1 MNLYIFFKIFS
12 AFSFLSA
19 IFLLRFVRAISKAQ
33 TDAKEPTIFVICAIS
48 AMLFTYSLFLM
59 SEFHT
64 KALILFCAFKVC
76 SIWTY
81 YLTFSFNHAFTNT
94 TKKIGFLKELYFILC
109 FIDSVL
115 LLANARV
122 QIIFD
127 LIPARTKA
135 GFFYWG
141 IEFTSKFG
149 FHKLL
154 CAILSFSSV
163 ALLISSIVKAPS
175 YNKVKYIAILTSESL
190 VLIANYIFNSLNLPL
205 NFSLLMLVASSI
217 FIASYVNKDFSSP
230 VLIGP
235 LSAITESIKDIIFC
249 YDSSENLIY
258 ANSAAKN
265 VLKKSNDNLENFA
278 KEFRQNFLKTRPSE
292 LSLKLDN
299 GEERYYVTEYKD
311 FFISNSNIGSYLR
324 LQDKTKETLESRRKN
339 YIANHDLL
347 TGLLNRSGFFKKM
360 QEDLNQNTYK
370 NPILICTNIK
380 DFKLINT
387 IYSEK
392 VGDSVLQN
400 QTEVIKRLCYKKSII
415 GRIADDKFAIFME
428 KQNFDKDIF
437 EEAFN
442 EVSCIIE
449 KTLYNIQIVAGIYEI
464 YDKKE
469 TVQSIYD
476 KAKISVDTIKDS
488 DNQIFSFYNSSMME
502 KMLMEKDIVND
513 FEKSLNEKQF
523 SIQLQPIM
531 DKDGNVLG
539 AESVVRWNHPKYENL
554 TPSSFLDVLER
565 TSLIYKLDVYVWEL
579 AAKKLHEWKKRGF
592 SDLFI
597 SVNASSKDKFFID
610 ITKTFSGLI
619 KKYDISPQNFKAEIK
634 ETAMVENPEKTIEIF
649 SDLKKLGIKVYIDN
663 FGTGFS
669 SLNVLKDFIADGIK
683 MDTSFLTESKVSGKN
698 KIILQTMI
706 SMSNTL
712 GMEFIAKGVES
723 ENQML
728 ALSKMDCKLFQGFYF
743 STPLPV
749 KTYEAKYLQNSS
761 QAKK

>member
-1 MNLYIFFKIFS
+1 MNLHLFFKIFS
-12 AFSFLSA
+12 AFSVVSA
-19 IFLLRFVRAISKAQ
+19 IYLLHFVRTISKAR
-33 TDAKEPTIFVICAIS
+33 TDAKEPTILVICTIS
-48 AMLFTYSLFLM
+48 AMLLIYSLFLM
-59 SEFHT
+59 SEFYN
-64 KALILFCAFKVC
+64 KALILFCVYKVC
-76 SIWTY
+76 AIWTY

-94 TKKIGFLKELYFILC
+94 TKKLGFIKEFYFILC

-122 QIIFD
+122 NVIFD
-127 LIPARTKA
+127 LVPAHTNA

-141 IEFTSKFG
+141 IKYTYRFG
-149 FHKLL
+149 FHKLV
-154 CAILSFSSV
+154 CAILSFSSL

-175 YNKVKYIAILTSESL
+175 YNKVKYVTILTSESL
-190 VLIANYIFNSLNLPL
+190 VLIANYIFNSLDLPL
-205 NFSLLMLVASSI
+205 NISLLMLVASSI
-217 FIASYVNKDFSSP
+217 FIANYVNKDFSAP

-235 LSAITESIKDIIFC
+235 LSAITESINDVIFC

-265 VLKKSNDNLENFA
+265 VFKKSNDNLENFA
-278 KEFRQNFLKTRPSE
+278 KEFRQNFLKNRPSE

-299 GEERYYVTEYKD
+299 GEERYYITEYKD

-339 YIANHDLL
+339 YIATHDLL
-347 TGLLNRSGFFKKM
+347 TGLFNRSGFFKKM
-360 QEDLNQNTYK
+360 QEALYQNTFK

-387 IYSEK
+387 IYSEQ

-400 QTEVIKRLCYKKSII
+400 QTEVMKRLPGHKKSII
-415 GRIADDKFAIFME
+415 GRIADDKFAILME
-428 KQNFDKDIF
+428 KQDFDKDIF
-437 EEAFN
+437 EEVFN

-464 YDKKE
+464 YDKKD
-469 TVQSIYD
+469 TIQSIYD
-476 KAKISVDTIKDS
+476 KAKISLDAIKDS
-488 DNQIFSFYNSSMME
+488 DNQVFSFYNPSMME
-502 KMLMEKDIVND
+502 KMLKEKDIVND

-523 SIQLQPIM
+523 SIQLQPVI
-531 DKDGNVLG
+531 DKEGNVLG
-539 AESVVRWNHPKYENL
+539 AESVVRWNNPKYEDL

-579 AAKKLHEWKKRGF
+579 VAKKLHEWKKRGF
-592 SDLFI
+592 ADRFI
-597 SVNASSKDKFFID
+597 SVNVSSKDKFFID
-610 ITKTFSGLI
+610 IIKTFSELI
-619 KKYDISPQNFKAEIK
+619 KKYDISPQNFKVEIR
-634 ETAMVENPEKTIEIF
+634 ETAMLENPEKTIAIF
-649 SDLKKLGIKVYIDN
+649 SQLKKLGIKVYIDN

-683 MDTSFLTESKVSGKN
+683 MDTSFLSESKVSGKN

-706 SMSNTL
+706 SMSSDL

-743 STPLPV
+743 SKPLPV
-749 KTYEAKYLQNSS
+749 KTYEAKYL
-761 QAKK
+761 

>member
-1 MNLYIFFKIFS
+1 MNLHLFFKIFS
-12 AFSFLSA
+12 AFSVVSA
-19 IFLLRFVRAISKAQ
+19 IYLLHFVRTISKAR
-33 TDAKEPTIFVICAIS
+33 TDAKEPTILVICTIS
-48 AMLFTYSLFLM
+48 AMLLIYSFFLM
-59 SEFHT
+59 SEFYN
-64 KALILFCAFKVC
+64 KALILFCVYKVC
-76 SIWTY
+76 AIWTY
-81 YLTFSFNHAFTNT
+81 YLAFSFNHAFTNT
-94 TKKIGFLKELYFILC
+94 TKKLGFIKEFYFILC

-122 QIIFD
+122 HVIFD
-127 LIPARTKA
+127 LKQAFTNA

-141 IEFTSKFG
+141 IEYTSKFG
-149 FHKLL
+149 FHKLV
-154 CAILSFSSV
+154 CAILSFSSL

-175 YNKVKYIAILTSESL
+175 YNKVKYVTILTSESL
-190 VLIANYIFNSLNLPL
+190 VLIANYVFNSLNLPL
-205 NFSLLMLVASSI
+205 NISLLMLVASSI
-217 FIASYVNKDFSSP
+217 FIANYVNKDFSAP

-235 LSAITESIKDIIFC
+235 LSAITESINDIIFC

-265 VLKKSNDNLENFA
+265 VFKKSNDNLENFA
-278 KEFRQNFLKTRPSE
+278 KEFRQNFLKNRPSE

-299 GEERYYVTEYKD
+299 GEERYYITEYKD

-339 YIANHDLL
+339 YIATHDLL
-347 TGLLNRSGFFKKM
+347 TGLFNRSGFFKKM
-360 QEDLNQNTYK
+360 QEALYKNTFK

-387 IYSEK
+387 VYSEQ

-400 QTEVIKRLCYKKSII
+400 QTEVMKRLPGHKKSII
-415 GRIADDKFAIFME
+415 GRIADDKFAILME
-428 KQNFDKDIF
+428 KQDFDKDIF
-437 EEAFN
+437 EEVFN

-464 YDKKE
+464 YDKKD
-469 TVQSIYD
+469 TVQSIFD
-476 KAKISVDTIKDS
+476 KAKISLDAIKDS
-488 DNQIFSFYNSSMME
+488 DNQIFSFYNPSMME
-502 KMLMEKDIVND
+502 KMLKEKDIVND

-523 SIQLQPIM
+523 SIQLQPVM
-531 DKDGNVLG
+531 DNDGNVLG
-539 AESVVRWNHPKYENL
+539 AESVVRWNNPKYEDL

-579 AAKKLHEWKKRGF
+579 VAKKLHEWKKRGF
-592 SDLFI
+592 ADRFI
-597 SVNASSKDKFFID
+597 SVNVSSKDKFFID
-610 ITKTFSGLI
+610 IIKTFSELI
-619 KKYDISPQNFKAEIK
+619 KKYDISPQNFKVEIR
-634 ETAMVENPEKTIEIF
+634 ETAMLENPEKTIAIF
-649 SDLKKLGIKVYIDN
+649 SQLKKLGIKVYIDN

-683 MDTSFLTESKVSGKN
+683 MDTSFLSESKVSGKN

-706 SMSNTL
+706 SMSSDL

-743 STPLPV
+743 SKPLPV
-749 KTYEAKYLQNSS
+749 KTYEAKYL
-761 QAKK
+761 

>member
-1 MNLYIFFKIFS
+1 MNLHLFFKIFS
-12 AFSFLSA
+12 AFSVVSA
-19 IFLLRFVRAISKAQ
+19 IYLLHFVRTISKAR
-33 TDAKEPTIFVICAIS
+33 TDAKEPTIFVICTIS
-48 AMLFTYSLFLM
+48 AMLLIYSLFLM
-59 SEFHT
+59 SEFYN
-64 KALILFCAFKVC
+64 KALILFCVYKVC
-76 SIWTY
+76 AIWTY

-94 TKKIGFLKELYFILC
+94 TKKLGFIKEFYFILC

-122 QIIFD
+122 NVIFD
-127 LIPARTKA
+127 LVPAHTNA

-141 IEFTSKFG
+141 IKYTYRFG
-149 FHKLL
+149 FHKLV
-154 CAILSFSSV
+154 CAILSFSSL

-175 YNKVKYIAILTSESL
+175 YNKVKYVTILTSESL
-190 VLIANYIFNSLNLPL
+190 VLIANYVFNSLDLPL
-205 NFSLLMLVASSI
+205 NISLLMLVAISI
-217 FIASYVNKDFSSP
+217 FIANYVNKDFSAP

-235 LSAITESIKDIIFC
+235 LSAITESINDVIFC

-265 VLKKSNDNLENFA
+265 VFKKSNDNLENFA
-278 KEFRQNFLKTRPSE
+278 KEFRQNFLKNRPSE

-299 GEERYYVTEYKD
+299 GEERYYITEYKD

-339 YIANHDLL
+339 YIATHDLL
-347 TGLLNRSGFFKKM
+347 TGLFNRSGFFKKM
-360 QEDLNQNTYK
+360 QEALYQNTFK

-387 IYSEK
+387 IYSEQ

-400 QTEVIKRLCYKKSII
+400 QTEVMKRLPGHKKSII
-415 GRIADDKFAIFME
+415 GRIADDKFAILME
-428 KQNFDKDIF
+428 KQDFDKDIF
-437 EEAFN
+437 EEVFN

-464 YDKKE
+464 YDKKD
-469 TVQSIYD
+469 TIQSIYD
-476 KAKISVDTIKDS
+476 KAKISLDAIKDS
-488 DNQIFSFYNSSMME
+488 DNQIFSFYNPSMME
-502 KMLMEKDIVND
+502 KMLKEKDIVND

-523 SIQLQPIM
+523 SIQLQPVI
-531 DKDGNVLG
+531 DKEGNVLG
-539 AESVVRWNHPKYENL
+539 AESVVRWNNPKYEDL

-579 AAKKLHEWKKRGF
+579 VAKKLHEWKKRGF
-592 SDLFI
+592 ADRFI
-597 SVNASSKDKFFID
+597 SVNVSSKDKFFID
-610 ITKTFSGLI
+610 IIKTFSELI
-619 KKYDISPQNFKAEIK
+619 KKYDISPQNFKVEIR
-634 ETAMVENPEKTIEIF
+634 ETAMLENPEKTIAIF
-649 SDLKKLGIKVYIDN
+649 SQLKKLGIKVYIDN

-683 MDTSFLTESKVSGKN
+683 MDTSFLSESKVSGKN

-706 SMSNTL
+706 SMSSDL

-743 STPLPV
+743 SKPLPV
-749 KTYEAKYLQNSS
+749 KTYEAKYL
-761 QAKK
+761 

>member
-1 MNLYIFFKIFS
+1 MNLHLFFKIFS
-12 AFSFLSA
+12 AFSVVSA
-19 IFLLRFVRAISKAQ
+19 IYLLHFVRTISKAR
-33 TDAKEPTIFVICAIS
+33 TDAKEPTILVICTIS
-48 AMLFTYSLFLM
+48 AMLLIYSLFLM
-59 SEFHT
+59 SEFYN
-64 KALILFCAFKVC
+64 KALILFCVYKVC
-76 SIWTY
+76 AIWTY
-81 YLTFSFNHAFTNT
+81 YLAFSFNHAFTNT
-94 TKKIGFLKELYFILC
+94 TKKLGFIKEFYFILC

-122 QIIFD
+122 NVIFD
-127 LIPARTKA
+127 LVPAHTNA

-141 IEFTSKFG
+141 IKYTYRFG
-149 FHKLL
+149 FHKLV
-154 CAILSFSSV
+154 CAILSFSSL

-175 YNKVKYIAILTSESL
+175 YNKVKYVTILTSESL
-190 VLIANYIFNSLNLPL
+190 VLIANYVFNSLDLPL
-205 NFSLLMLVASSI
+205 NISLLMLVASSI
-217 FIASYVNKDFSSP
+217 FIANYVNKDFSAP

-235 LSAITESIKDIIFC
+235 LSAITESINDVIFC

-265 VLKKSNDNLENFA
+265 VFKKSNDNLENFA
-278 KEFRQNFLKTRPSE
+278 KEFRQNFFKNRPSE

-299 GEERYYVTEYKD
+299 GEERYYITEYKD

-339 YIANHDLL
+339 YIATHDLL
-347 TGLLNRSGFFKKM
+347 TGLFNRSGFFKKM
-360 QEDLNQNTYK
+360 QEALYQNTFK

-387 IYSEK
+387 IYSEQ

-400 QTEVIKRLCYKKSII
+400 QTEVMKRLPGHKKSII
-415 GRIADDKFAIFME
+415 GRIADDKFAILME
-428 KQNFDKDIF
+428 KQDFDKDIF
-437 EEAFN
+437 EEVFN

-464 YDKKE
+464 YDKKD
-469 TVQSIYD
+469 TIQSIYD
-476 KAKISVDTIKDS
+476 KAKISLDAIKDS
-488 DNQIFSFYNSSMME
+488 DNQVFSFYNPSMME
-502 KMLMEKDIVND
+502 KMLKEKDIVND

-523 SIQLQPIM
+523 SIQLQPVI
-531 DKDGNVLG
+531 DKEGNVLG
-539 AESVVRWNHPKYENL
+539 AESVVRWNNPKYEDL

-579 AAKKLHEWKKRGF
+579 VAKKLHEWKKRGF
-592 SDLFI
+592 ADRFI
-597 SVNASSKDKFFID
+597 SVNVSSKDKFFID
-610 ITKTFSGLI
+610 IIKTFSELI
-619 KKYDISPQNFKAEIK
+619 KKYDISPQNFKVEIR
-634 ETAMVENPEKTIEIF
+634 ETAMLENPEKTIAIF
-649 SDLKKLGIKVYIDN
+649 SQLKKLGIKVYIDN

-683 MDTSFLTESKVSGKN
+683 MDTSFLSESKVSGKN

-706 SMSNTL
+706 SMSSNL

-743 STPLPV
+743 SKPLPV
-749 KTYEAKYLQNSS
+749 KTYEAKYL
-761 QAKK
+761 

>member
-360 QEDLNQNTYK
+360 QEALNQNTYK

-649 SDLKKLGIKVYIDN
+649 SELKKLGIKVYIDN

>member
-1 MNLYIFFKIFS
+1 MNLHLFFKIFS
-12 AFSFLSA
+12 AFSVVSA
-19 IFLLRFVRAISKAQ
+19 IYLLHFVRTISKAR
-33 TDAKEPTIFVICAIS
+33 TDAKEPTIFVICTIS
-48 AMLFTYSLFLM
+48 AMLLVYSLFLM
-59 SEFHT
+59 SEFYN
-64 KALILFCAFKVC
+64 KALILFCVYKVC
-76 SIWTY
+76 AIWTY

-94 TKKIGFLKELYFILC
+94 TKKLGFIKEFYFILC

-122 QIIFD
+122 NVIFD
-127 LIPARTKA
+127 LVPAHTNA

-141 IEFTSKFG
+141 IKYTYRFG
-149 FHKLL
+149 FHKLV
-154 CAILSFSSV
+154 CAILSFSSL

-175 YNKVKYIAILTSESL
+175 YNKVKYVTILTSESL
-190 VLIANYIFNSLNLPL
+190 VLIANYVFNSLDLPL
-205 NFSLLMLVASSI
+205 NISLLMLVASSI
-217 FIASYVNKDFSSP
+217 FIANYVNKDFSAP

-235 LSAITESIKDIIFC
+235 LSAITESINDVIFC

-265 VLKKSNDNLENFA
+265 VFKKSNDNLENFA
-278 KEFRQNFLKTRPSE
+278 KEFRQNFLKNRPSE

-299 GEERYYVTEYKD
+299 GEERYYITEYKD

-339 YIANHDLL
+339 YIATHDLL
-347 TGLLNRSGFFKKM
+347 TGLFNRSGFFKKM
-360 QEDLNQNTYK
+360 QEALYQNTFK

-387 IYSEK
+387 IYSEQ

-400 QTEVIKRLCYKKSII
+400 QTEVMKRLPGHKKSII
-415 GRIADDKFAIFME
+415 GRIADDKFAILME
-428 KQNFDKDIF
+428 KQDFDKDIF
-437 EEAFN
+437 EEVFN

-464 YDKKE
+464 YDKKD
-469 TVQSIYD
+469 TIQSIYD
-476 KAKISVDTIKDS
+476 KAKISLDAIKDS
-488 DNQIFSFYNSSMME
+488 DNQIFSFYNPSMME
-502 KMLMEKDIVND
+502 KMLKEKDIVND

-523 SIQLQPIM
+523 SIQLQPVI
-531 DKDGNVLG
+531 DKEGNVLG
-539 AESVVRWNHPKYENL
+539 AESVVRWNNPKYEDL

-579 AAKKLHEWKKRGF
+579 VAKKLHEWKKRGF
-592 SDLFI
+592 ADRFI
-597 SVNASSKDKFFID
+597 SVNVSSKDKFFID
-610 ITKTFSGLI
+610 IIKTFSELI
-619 KKYDISPQNFKAEIK
+619 KKYDISPQNFKVEIR
-634 ETAMVENPEKTIEIF
+634 ETAMLENPEKTIAIF
-649 SDLKKLGIKVYIDN
+649 SQLKKLGIKVYIDN

-683 MDTSFLTESKVSGKN
+683 MDTSFLSESKVSGKN

-706 SMSNTL
+706 SMSSNL

-743 STPLPV
+743 SKPLPV
-749 KTYEAKYLQNSS
+749 KTYEAKYL
-761 QAKK
+761 

>member
-1 MNLYIFFKIFS
+1 MNLHLFFKIFS
-12 AFSFLSA
+12 AFSVVSA
-19 IFLLRFVRAISKAQ
+19 IYLLHFVRTISKAR
-33 TDAKEPTIFVICAIS
+33 TDAKEPTIFVICTIS
-48 AMLFTYSLFLM
+48 AMLLVYSLFLM
-59 SEFHT
+59 SEFYN
-64 KALILFCAFKVC
+64 KALILFCVYKVC
-76 SIWTY
+76 AIWTY

-94 TKKIGFLKELYFILC
+94 TKKLGFIKEFYFILC

-122 QIIFD
+122 NVIFD
-127 LIPARTKA
+127 LVPAHTNA

-141 IEFTSKFG
+141 IKYTYRFG
-149 FHKLL
+149 FHKLV
-154 CAILSFSSV
+154 CAILSFSSL

-175 YNKVKYIAILTSESL
+175 YNKVKYVTILASESL
-190 VLIANYIFNSLNLPL
+190 VLIANYVFNSLDLPL
-205 NFSLLMLVASSI
+205 NISLLMLVASSI
-217 FIASYVNKDFSSP
+217 FIANYVNKDFSAP

-235 LSAITESIKDIIFC
+235 LSAITESINDVIFC

-265 VLKKSNDNLENFA
+265 VFKKSNDNLENFA
-278 KEFRQNFLKTRPSE
+278 KEFRQNFLKNRPSE

-299 GEERYYVTEYKD
+299 GEERYYITEYKD

-339 YIANHDLL
+339 YIATHDLL
-347 TGLLNRSGFFKKM
+347 TGLFNRSGFFKKM
-360 QEDLNQNTYK
+360 QEALYQNTFK

-387 IYSEK
+387 IYSEQ

-400 QTEVIKRLCYKKSII
+400 QTEVMKRLPGHKKSII
-415 GRIADDKFAIFME
+415 GRIADDKFAILME
-428 KQNFDKDIF
+428 KQDFDKDIF
-437 EEAFN
+437 EEVFN

-464 YDKKE
+464 YDKKD
-469 TVQSIYD
+469 TIQSIYD
-476 KAKISVDTIKDS
+476 KAKISLDAIKDS
-488 DNQIFSFYNSSMME
+488 DNQIFSFYNPSMME
-502 KMLMEKDIVND
+502 KMLKEKDIVND

-523 SIQLQPIM
+523 SIQLQPVI
-531 DKDGNVLG
+531 DKEGNVLG
-539 AESVVRWNHPKYENL
+539 AESVVRWNNPKYEDL

-579 AAKKLHEWKKRGF
+579 VAKKLHEWKKRGF
-592 SDLFI
+592 ADRFI
-597 SVNASSKDKFFID
+597 SVNVSSKDKFFID
-610 ITKTFSGLI
+610 IIKTFSDLI
-619 KKYDISPQNFKAEIK
+619 KKYDISPQNFKVEIR
-634 ETAMVENPEKTIEIF
+634 ETAMLENPEKTIAIF
-649 SDLKKLGIKVYIDN
+649 SQLKKLGIKVYIDN

-683 MDTSFLTESKVSGKN
+683 MDTSFLSESKVSGKN

-706 SMSNTL
+706 SMSSNL

-743 STPLPV
+743 SKPLPV
-749 KTYEAKYLQNSS
+749 KTYEAKYL
-761 QAKK
+761 

>member
-1 MNLYIFFKIFS
+1 MNLHLFFKIFS
-12 AFSFLSA
+12 AFSVVSA
-19 IFLLRFVRAISKAQ
+19 IYLLHFVRTISKAR
-33 TDAKEPTIFVICAIS
+33 TDAKEPTILVICTIS
-48 AMLFTYSLFLM
+48 AMLLIYSFFLM
-59 SEFHT
+59 SEFYN
-64 KALILFCAFKVC
+64 KALILFCVYKVC
-76 SIWTY
+76 AIWTY
-81 YLTFSFNHAFTNT
+81 YLAFSFNHAFTNT
-94 TKKIGFLKELYFILC
+94 TKKLGFIKEFYFILC

-122 QIIFD
+122 NVIFD
-127 LIPARTKA
+127 LVPAHTKA

-141 IEFTSKFG
+141 IEYTSKFG
-149 FHKLL
+149 FHKLV
-154 CAILSFSSV
+154 CAILSFSSL

-175 YNKVKYIAILTSESL
+175 YNKVKYVTILTSESL
-190 VLIANYIFNSLNLPL
+190 VLIANYVFNSLNLPL
-205 NFSLLMLVASSI
+205 NISLLMLVASSI
-217 FIASYVNKDFSSP
+217 FIANYVNRDFSAP

-235 LSAITESIKDIIFC
+235 LSAITESINDVIFC

-265 VLKKSNDNLENFA
+265 VFKKSNDNLENFA
-278 KEFRQNFLKTRPSE
+278 KEFRQNFLKNRPSE

-299 GEERYYVTEYKD
+299 GEERYYITEYKD

-339 YIANHDLL
+339 YIATHDLL
-347 TGLLNRSGFFKKM
+347 TGLFNRSGFFKKM
-360 QEDLNQNTYK
+360 QEALYQNTFK

-387 IYSEK
+387 IYSEQ

-400 QTEVIKRLCYKKSII
+400 QTEVMKRLPGHKKSII
-415 GRIADDKFAIFME
+415 GRIADDKFAILME
-428 KQNFDKDIF
+428 KQDFDKDIF
-437 EEAFN
+437 EEVFN

-464 YDKKE
+464 YDKKD
-469 TVQSIYD
+469 TVQSIFD
-476 KAKISVDTIKDS
+476 KAKISLDAIKDS
-488 DNQIFSFYNSSMME
+488 DNQIFSFYNPSMME
-502 KMLMEKDIVND
+502 KMLKEKDIVND

-523 SIQLQPIM
+523 SIQLQPVM
-531 DKDGNVLG
+531 DKEGNVLG
-539 AESVVRWNHPKYENL
+539 AESVVRWNNPKYEDL

-579 AAKKLHEWKKRGF
+579 VAKKLHEWKERGF
-592 SDLFI
+592 SDRFI
-597 SVNASSKDKFFID
+597 SVNVSSKDKFFID
-610 ITKTFSGLI
+610 IIKTFSELI
-619 KKYDISPQNFKAEIK
+619 KKYDISPQNFKVEIR
-634 ETAMVENPEKTIEIF
+634 ETAMLENPEKTIAIF
-649 SDLKKLGIKVYIDN
+649 SQLKKLGIKVYIDN

-683 MDTSFLTESKVSGKN
+683 MDTSFLSESKVSGKN

-706 SMSNTL
+706 SMSSDL

-743 STPLPV
+743 SKPLPV
-749 KTYEAKYLQNSS
+749 KTYEAKYL
-761 QAKK
+761 

>member
-19 IFLLRFVRAISKAQ
+19 IFLLRFVRAIAKAQ

-360 QEDLNQNTYK
+360 QEALNQNTYK

-649 SDLKKLGIKVYIDN
+649 SELKKLGIKVYIDN

>member
-48 AMLFTYSLFLM
+48 ALLFTYSLFLM

-360 QEDLNQNTYK
+360 QEALNQNTYK

-649 SDLKKLGIKVYIDN
+649 SELKKLGIKVYIDN

>member
-1 MNLYIFFKIFS
+1 MNLHLFFKIFS
-12 AFSFLSA
+12 AFSVVSA
-19 IFLLRFVRAISKAQ
+19 IYLLHFVRTISKAR
-33 TDAKEPTIFVICAIS
+33 TDAKEPTILVICTIS
-48 AMLFTYSLFLM
+48 AMLLIYSFFLM
-59 SEFHT
+59 SEFYN
-64 KALILFCAFKVC
+64 KALILFCVYKVC
-76 SIWTY
+76 AIWTY
-81 YLTFSFNHAFTNT
+81 YLAFSFNHAFTNT
-94 TKKIGFLKELYFILC
+94 TKKLGFIKEFYFILC

-122 QIIFD
+122 NVIFD
-127 LIPARTKA
+127 LVPAHTNA

-141 IEFTSKFG
+141 IKYTYRFG
-149 FHKLL
+149 FHKLV
-154 CAILSFSSV
+154 CAILSFSSL

-175 YNKVKYIAILTSESL
+175 YNKVKYVTILTSESL
-190 VLIANYIFNSLNLPL
+190 VLIANYIFNSLDLPL
-205 NFSLLMLVASSI
+205 NISLLMLVASSI
-217 FIASYVNKDFSSP
+217 FIANYVNKDFSAP

-235 LSAITESIKDIIFC
+235 LSAITESINDVIFC

-265 VLKKSNDNLENFA
+265 VFKKSNDNLENFA
-278 KEFRQNFLKTRPSE
+278 KEFRQNFLKNRPSE
-292 LSLKLDN
+292 LSLKLGN
-299 GEERYYVTEYKD
+299 GEERYYITEYKD

-339 YIANHDLL
+339 YIATHDLL
-347 TGLLNRSGFFKKM
+347 TGLFNRSGFFKKM
-360 QEDLNQNTYK
+360 QEALYQNTFK

-387 IYSEK
+387 IYSEQ

-400 QTEVIKRLCYKKSII
+400 QTEVMKRLPGHKKSII
-415 GRIADDKFAIFME
+415 GRIADDKFAILME
-428 KQNFDKDIF
+428 KQDFDKDIF
-437 EEAFN
+437 EEVFN

-464 YDKKE
+464 YDKKD
-469 TVQSIYD
+469 TIQSIYD
-476 KAKISVDTIKDS
+476 KAKISLDAIKDS
-488 DNQIFSFYNSSMME
+488 DNQIFSFYNPSMME
-502 KMLMEKDIVND
+502 KMLKEKDIVND

-523 SIQLQPIM
+523 SIQLQPVI
-531 DKDGNVLG
+531 DNDGNVLG
-539 AESVVRWNHPKYENL
+539 AESVVRWNNPKYENL

-579 AAKKLHEWKKRGF
+579 VAKKLHEWKEQGF
-592 SDLFI
+592 SDRFI
-597 SVNASSKDKFFID
+597 SVNVSSKDKFFID
-610 ITKTFSGLI
+610 IIKTFSELI
-619 KKYDISPQNFKAEIK
+619 KKYDISPQNFKVEIR
-634 ETAMVENPEKTIEIF
+634 ETAMLENPEKTIAIF
-649 SDLKKLGIKVYIDN
+649 SQLKKLGIKVYIDN

-683 MDTSFLTESKVSGKN
+683 MDTSFLSESKVSGKN

-706 SMSNTL
+706 SMSSNL

-743 STPLPV
+743 SKPLPV
-749 KTYEAKYLQNSS
+749 KTYEAKYL
-761 QAKK
+761 

>member
-1 MNLYIFFKIFS
+1 MNLHLFFKIFS
-12 AFSFLSA
+12 AFSVVSA
-19 IFLLRFVRAISKAQ
+19 IFLLHFVRTISKAR
-33 TDAKEPTIFVICAIS
+33 TDAKEPTIFVICTIS
-48 AMLFTYSLFLM
+48 AMLLVYSLFLM
-59 SEFHT
+59 SEFYN
-64 KALILFCAFKVC
+64 KALILFCVYKVC
-76 SIWTY
+76 AIWTY

-94 TKKIGFLKELYFILC
+94 TKKLGFIKEFYFILC

-122 QIIFD
+122 NVIFD
-127 LIPARTKA
+127 LVPAHTNA

-141 IEFTSKFG
+141 IKYTYRFG
-149 FHKLL
+149 FHKLV
-154 CAILSFSSV
+154 CAILSFSSL

-175 YNKVKYIAILTSESL
+175 YNKVKYVTILTSESL
-190 VLIANYIFNSLNLPL
+190 VLIANYIFNSLDLPL
-205 NFSLLMLVASSI
+205 NISLLMLVASSI
-217 FIASYVNKDFSSP
+217 FIANYVNKDFSAP

-235 LSAITESIKDIIFC
+235 LSAITESINDVIFC

-265 VLKKSNDNLENFA
+265 VFKKSNDNLENFA
-278 KEFRQNFLKTRPSE
+278 KEFRQNFLKNRPSE

-299 GEERYYVTEYKD
+299 GEERYYITEYKD

-339 YIANHDLL
+339 YIATHDLL
-347 TGLLNRSGFFKKM
+347 TGLFNRSGFFKKM
-360 QEDLNQNTYK
+360 QEALYQNTFK

-387 IYSEK
+387 IYSEQ

-400 QTEVIKRLCYKKSII
+400 QTEVMKRLPGHKKSII
-415 GRIADDKFAIFME
+415 GRIADDKFAILME
-428 KQNFDKDIF
+428 KQDFDKDIF
-437 EEAFN
+437 EEVFN
-442 EVSCIIE
+442 EVSCRIE

-464 YDKKE
+464 YDKKD
-469 TVQSIYD
+469 TIQSIYD
-476 KAKISVDTIKDS
+476 KAKISLDAIKDS
-488 DNQIFSFYNSSMME
+488 DNQVFSFYNPSMMD
-502 KMLMEKDIVND
+502 KMLKEKDIVND

-523 SIQLQPIM
+523 SIQLQPVI
-531 DKDGNVLG
+531 DKEGNVLG
-539 AESVVRWNHPKYENL
+539 AESVVRWNNPKYEDL

-579 AAKKLHEWKKRGF
+579 VAKKLHEWKKRGF
-592 SDLFI
+592 ADRFI
-597 SVNASSKDKFFID
+597 SVNVSSKDKFFID
-610 ITKTFSGLI
+610 IIKTFSELI
-619 KKYDISPQNFKAEIK
+619 KKYDISPQNFKVEIR
-634 ETAMVENPEKTIEIF
+634 ETAMLENPEKTIAIF
-649 SDLKKLGIKVYIDN
+649 SQLKKLGIKVYIDN

-683 MDTSFLTESKVSGKN
+683 MDTSFLSESKVSGKN

-706 SMSNTL
+706 SMSSDL

-743 STPLPV
+743 SKPLPV
-749 KTYEAKYLQNSS
+749 KTYEAKYL
-761 QAKK
+761 

>member
-1 MNLYIFFKIFS
+1 MNLHLFFKIFS
-12 AFSFLSA
+12 AFSVVSA
-19 IFLLRFVRAISKAQ
+19 IYLLHFVRTISKAR
-33 TDAKEPTIFVICAIS
+33 TDAKEPTILVICTIS
-48 AMLFTYSLFLM
+48 AMLLIYSLFLM
-59 SEFHT
+59 SEFYN
-64 KALILFCAFKVC
+64 KALILFCVYKVC
-76 SIWTY
+76 AIWTY
-81 YLTFSFNHAFTNT
+81 YLAFSFNHAFTNT
-94 TKKIGFLKELYFILC
+94 TKKLGFIKEFYFILC

-122 QIIFD
+122 HVIFD
-127 LIPARTKA
+127 LKQAFTNA

-141 IEFTSKFG
+141 IEYTSKFG
-149 FHKLL
+149 FHKLV
-154 CAILSFSSV
+154 CAILSFSSL

-175 YNKVKYIAILTSESL
+175 YNKVKYVTILTSESL
-190 VLIANYIFNSLNLPL
+190 VLIANYVFNSLNLPL
-205 NFSLLMLVASSI
+205 NISLLMLVASSI
-217 FIASYVNKDFSSP
+217 FIANYVNKDFSAP

-235 LSAITESIKDIIFC
+235 LSAITESINDIIFC

-265 VLKKSNDNLENFA
+265 VFKKSNDNLENFA
-278 KEFRQNFLKTRPSE
+278 KEFRQNFLKNRPSE

-299 GEERYYVTEYKD
+299 GEERYYITEYKD

-339 YIANHDLL
+339 YIATHDML
-347 TGLLNRSGFFKKM
+347 TGLFNRSGFFKKM
-360 QEDLNQNTYK
+360 QEALYQNTFK

-387 IYSEK
+387 IYSEQ

-400 QTEVIKRLCYKKSII
+400 QTEVMKRLPGHKKSII
-415 GRIADDKFAIFME
+415 GRIADDKFAILME
-428 KQNFDKDIF
+428 KQDFDKDIF
-437 EEAFN
+437 EEVFN

-464 YDKKE
+464 YDKKD

-476 KAKISVDTIKDS
+476 KAKISLDAIKDS
-488 DNQIFSFYNSSMME
+488 DNQIFSFYNPSMME
-502 KMLMEKDIVND
+502 KMLKEKDIVND

-523 SIQLQPIM
+523 SIQLQPVM
-531 DKDGNVLG
+531 DKEGNVLG
-539 AESVVRWNHPKYENL
+539 AESVVRWNNPKYEDL

-579 AAKKLHEWKKRGF
+579 VAKKLHEWKERGF
-592 SDLFI
+592 SDRFI
-597 SVNASSKDKFFID
+597 SVNVSSKDKFFID
-610 ITKTFSGLI
+610 IIKTFSDLI
-619 KKYDISPQNFKAEIK
+619 KKYDISPQNFKVEIR
-634 ETAMVENPEKTIEIF
+634 ETAMLENPEKTIAIF
-649 SDLKKLGIKVYIDN
+649 SQLKKLGIKVYIDN

-683 MDTSFLTESKVSGKN
+683 MDTSFLSESKVSGKN

-706 SMSNTL
+706 SMSSDL

-743 STPLPV
+743 SKPLPV
-749 KTYEAKYLQNSS
+749 KTYEAKYL
-761 QAKK
+761 

>member
-1 MNLYIFFKIFS
+1 MNLHLFFKIFS
-12 AFSFLSA
+12 AFSVVSA
-19 IFLLRFVRAISKAQ
+19 IFLLHFVRTISKAR

-48 AMLFTYSLFLM
+48 AILLVYSLFLM
-59 SEFHT
+59 SEFYN
-64 KALILFCAFKVC
+64 KALILFCVYKVC
-76 SIWTY
+76 AIWTY

-94 TKKIGFLKELYFILC
+94 TKKLGFIKEFYFILC

-122 QIIFD
+122 NVFFD
-127 LIPARTKA
+127 LVPAYTKA
-135 GFFYWG
+135 RFFYWG
-141 IEFTSKFG
+141 IEYTSKFE
-149 FHKLL
+149 FHKLV
-154 CAILSFSSV
+154 CAILSFSSL

-175 YNKVKYIAILTSESL
+175 YNKIKYVTILTSESL
-190 VLIANYIFNSLNLPL
+190 VLIANYIFNSLALPL
-205 NFSLLMLVASSI
+205 NISLLMLVASSI
-217 FIASYVNKDFSSP
+217 FIANYVNKDFSAP

-235 LSAITESIKDIIFC
+235 LSAITESINDVIFC

-265 VLKKSNDNLENFA
+265 VFKKSNDNLENFA
-278 KEFRQNFLKTRPSE
+278 KEFRQNFLKNRPTE
-292 LSLKLDN
+292 LSLKLEN
-299 GEERYYVTEYKD
+299 GEERYYITEYKD

-339 YIANHDLL
+339 YIATHDLL
-347 TGLLNRSGFFKKM
+347 TGLFNRSGFFKKM
-360 QEDLNQNTYK
+360 QEALYQNTFK

-387 IYSEK
+387 IYSEQ

-400 QTEVIKRLCYKKSII
+400 QTEVIKRLPGHKKSII
-415 GRIADDKFAIFME
+415 GRIADDKFAILME
-428 KQNFDKDIF
+428 KQDFDKDIF
-437 EEAFN
+437 EEVFN

-449 KTLYNIQIVAGIYEI
+449 KTLYYIQIVAGIYEI
-464 YDKKE
+464 YDKKD
-469 TVQSIYD
+469 TIQSIYD
-476 KAKISVDTIKDS
+476 KAKISLDAIKDS
-488 DNQIFSFYNSSMME
+488 DNQIFSFYNPSMME
-502 KMLMEKDIVND
+502 KMLREKDIVND

-523 SIQLQPIM
+523 SIQLQPVI
-531 DKDGNVLG
+531 DNDGNVLG
-539 AESVVRWNHPKYENL
+539 AESVVRWNNPKYENL

-579 AAKKLHEWKKRGF
+579 VAKKLHEWKERGF
-592 SDLFI
+592 SDRFI
-597 SVNASSKDKFFID
+597 SVNVSSKDKFFID
-610 ITKTFSGLI
+610 IIKTFSELI
-619 KKYDISPQNFKAEIK
+619 KKYDISPQNFKVEIR
-634 ETAMVENPEKTIEIF
+634 ETAMLENPEKTIEIF
-649 SDLKKLGIKVYIDN
+649 SQLKKLGIKVYIDN

-683 MDTSFLTESKVSGKN
+683 MDTSFLSESKVSGKN

-706 SMSNTL
+706 SMSSNL

-743 STPLPV
+743 SKPLPV
-749 KTYEAKYLQNSS
+749 KTYEAKYL
-761 QAKK
+761 

>member
-1 MNLYIFFKIFS
+1 MNLHLFFKIFS
-12 AFSFLSA
+12 AFSVVSA
-19 IFLLRFVRAISKAQ
+19 IYLLHFVRTISKAR
-33 TDAKEPTIFVICAIS
+33 TDAKEPTILVICTIS
-48 AMLFTYSLFLM
+48 AMLLIYSFFLM
-59 SEFHT
+59 SEFYN
-64 KALILFCAFKVC
+64 KALILFCVYKVC
-76 SIWTY
+76 AIWTY
-81 YLTFSFNHAFTNT
+81 YLAFSFNHAFTNT
-94 TKKIGFLKELYFILC
+94 TKKLGFIKEFYFILC

-122 QIIFD
+122 HVIFD
-127 LIPARTKA
+127 LKQAFTNA

-141 IEFTSKFG
+141 IEYTSKFG
-149 FHKLL
+149 FHKLV
-154 CAILSFSSV
+154 CAILSFSSL

-175 YNKVKYIAILTSESL
+175 YNKVKYVTILTSESL
-190 VLIANYIFNSLNLPL
+190 VLIANYVFNSLNLPL
-205 NFSLLMLVASSI
+205 NISLLMLVASSI
-217 FIASYVNKDFSSP
+217 FIANYVNKDFSAP

-235 LSAITESIKDIIFC
+235 LSAITESINDIIFC

-265 VLKKSNDNLENFA
+265 VFKKSNDNLENFA
-278 KEFRQNFLKTRPSE
+278 KEFRQNFLKNRPSE

-299 GEERYYVTEYKD
+299 GEERYYITEYKD

-339 YIANHDLL
+339 YIATHDLL
-347 TGLLNRSGFFKKM
+347 TGLFNRSGFFKKM
-360 QEDLNQNTYK
+360 QEALYQNTFK

-387 IYSEK
+387 VYSEQ

-400 QTEVIKRLCYKKSII
+400 QTEVMKRLPGHKKSII
-415 GRIADDKFAIFME
+415 GRIADDKFAILME
-428 KQNFDKDIF
+428 KQDFDKDIF
-437 EEAFN
+437 EEVFN

-464 YDKKE
+464 YDKKD

-476 KAKISVDTIKDS
+476 KAKISLDAIKNS
-488 DNQIFSFYNSSMME
+488 DNQIFSFYNPSMME
-502 KMLMEKDIVND
+502 KMLKEKDIVND

-523 SIQLQPIM
+523 SIQLQPVM
-531 DKDGNVLG
+531 DNDGNVLG
-539 AESVVRWNHPKYENL
+539 AESVVRWNNPKYEDL

-579 AAKKLHEWKKRGF
+579 VAKKLHEWKERGF
-592 SDLFI
+592 SDRFI
-597 SVNASSKDKFFID
+597 SVNVSSKDKFFID
-610 ITKTFSGLI
+610 IIKTFSELI
-619 KKYDISPQNFKAEIK
+619 KKYDISPQNFKVEIR
-634 ETAMVENPEKTIEIF
+634 ETAMLENPEKTIAIF
-649 SDLKKLGIKVYIDN
+649 SQLKKLGIKVYIDN

-683 MDTSFLTESKVSGKN
+683 MDTSFLSESKVSGKN

-706 SMSNTL
+706 SMSSDL

-743 STPLPV
+743 SKPLPV
-749 KTYEAKYLQNSS
+749 KTYEAKYL
-761 QAKK
+761 

>member
-1 MNLYIFFKIFS
+1 MNLHLFFKIFS
-12 AFSFLSA
+12 AFSVVSA
-19 IFLLRFVRAISKAQ
+19 IYLLHFVRTISKAR
-33 TDAKEPTIFVICAIS
+33 TDAKEPTIFVICTIS
-48 AMLFTYSLFLM
+48 AMLLVYSLFLM
-59 SEFHT
+59 SEFYN
-64 KALILFCAFKVC
+64 KALILFCVYKVC
-76 SIWTY
+76 AIWTY

-94 TKKIGFLKELYFILC
+94 TKKLGFIKEFYFILC

-122 QIIFD
+122 NVIFD
-127 LIPARTKA
+127 LVPAHTNA

-141 IEFTSKFG
+141 IKYTSKFG
-149 FHKLL
+149 FHKLV
-154 CAILSFSSV
+154 CAILSFSSL
-163 ALLISSIVKAPS
+163 ALFISSIVKAPS
-175 YNKVKYIAILTSESL
+175 YNKVKYVTILTSESL
-190 VLIANYIFNSLNLPL
+190 VLIANYVFNSLNLPL
-205 NFSLLMLVASSI
+205 NISLLMLVASSI
-217 FIASYVNKDFSSP
+217 FIANYVNKDFSAP

-235 LSAITESIKDIIFC
+235 LSAITESINDIIFC

-265 VLKKSNDNLENFA
+265 VFKKSNDNLENFA
-278 KEFRQNFLKTRPSE
+278 KEFRQNFLKNRPSE

-299 GEERYYVTEYKD
+299 GEERYYITEYKD

-339 YIANHDLL
+339 YIATHDLL
-347 TGLLNRSGFFKKM
+347 TGLFNRSGFFKKM
-360 QEDLNQNTYK
+360 QEALYQNTFK

-387 IYSEK
+387 IYSEQ

-400 QTEVIKRLCYKKSII
+400 QTEVMKRLPGHKKSII
-415 GRIADDKFAIFME
+415 GRIADDKFAILME
-428 KQNFDKDIF
+428 KQDFDKDIF
-437 EEAFN
+437 EEVFN

-464 YDKKE
+464 YDKKD
-469 TVQSIYD
+469 TIQSIYD
-476 KAKISVDTIKDS
+476 KAKISLDAIKDS
-488 DNQIFSFYNSSMME
+488 DNQIFSFYNPSMME
-502 KMLMEKDIVND
+502 KMLKEKDIVND

-523 SIQLQPIM
+523 SIQLQPVM
-531 DKDGNVLG
+531 DKEGNVLG
-539 AESVVRWNHPKYENL
+539 AESVVRWNNPKYEDL

-579 AAKKLHEWKKRGF
+579 VAKKLHEWKKRGF
-592 SDLFI
+592 ADRFI
-597 SVNASSKDKFFID
+597 SVNVSSKDKFFID
-610 ITKTFSGLI
+610 IIKTFSELI
-619 KKYDISPQNFKAEIK
+619 KKYDISPQNFKVEIR
-634 ETAMVENPEKTIEIF
+634 ETAMLENPEKTIAIF
-649 SDLKKLGIKVYIDN
+649 SQLKKLGIKVYIDN

-683 MDTSFLTESKVSGKN
+683 MDTSFLSESKVSGKN

-706 SMSNTL
+706 SMSSDL

-743 STPLPV
+743 SKPLPV
-749 KTYEAKYLQNSS
+749 KTYEAKYL
-761 QAKK
+761 

>member
-1 MNLYIFFKIFS
+1 MNLHLFFKIFS
-12 AFSFLSA
+12 AFSVVSA
-19 IFLLRFVRAISKAQ
+19 IFLLQFVRTISKAR
-33 TDAKEPTIFVICAIS
+33 TDAKEPTIFVICTIS
-48 AMLFTYSLFLM
+48 AMLLIYSLFLM
-59 SEFHT
+59 SEFYS
-64 KALILFCAFKVC
+64 KALIFFCVYKVC
-76 SIWTY
+76 AIWTY

-94 TKKIGFLKELYFILC
+94 TKKLGFIKEFYFILC

-122 QIIFD
+122 NVFFD
-127 LIPARTKA
+127 LVPAYTKA
-135 GFFYWG
+135 RFFYWG
-141 IEFTSKFG
+141 IEYTSKFE
-149 FHKLL
+149 FHKLV
-154 CAILSFSSV
+154 CAILSFSSL

-175 YNKVKYIAILTSESL
+175 YNKIKYVTILTSESL

-205 NFSLLMLVASSI
+205 NISLLMLVASSI
-217 FIASYVNKDFSSP
+217 FIANYVNKDFSAP

-235 LSAITESIKDIIFC
+235 LSAITESINDIIFC

-258 ANSAAKN
+258 ANSTAKN
-265 VLKKSNDNLENFA
+265 VFKKSNDNLENFA
-278 KEFRQNFLKTRPSE
+278 KEFRQNFLKNRPTE
-292 LSLKLDN
+292 LSLKLEN
-299 GEERYYVTEYKD
+299 GEERYYITEYKD

-339 YIANHDLL
+339 YIATHDLL
-347 TGLLNRSGFFKKM
+347 TGLFNRSGFFKKM
-360 QEDLNQNTYK
+360 QEALYQNTFK

-387 IYSEK
+387 IYSEQ

-400 QTEVIKRLCYKKSII
+400 QTEVMKRLPGHRKSII
-415 GRIADDKFAIFME
+415 GRIADDKFAILME
-428 KQNFDKDIF
+428 KQDFDKDIF
-437 EEAFN
+437 EEVFN

-464 YDKKE
+464 YDKKD
-469 TVQSIYD
+469 TIQSIYD
-476 KAKISVDTIKDS
+476 KAKISLDAIKDS
-488 DNQIFSFYNSSMME
+488 DNQIFSFYNPSMME
-502 KMLMEKDIVND
+502 KMLKEKDIVND

-523 SIQLQPIM
+523 SIQLQPVI
-531 DKDGNVLG
+531 DNDGNVLG
-539 AESVVRWNHPKYENL
+539 AESVVRWNNPKYENL

-579 AAKKLHEWKKRGF
+579 VAKKLHEWKKRGF
-592 SDLFI
+592 SDRFI
-597 SVNASSKDKFFID
+597 SVNVSSKDKFFID
-610 ITKTFSGLI
+610 IIKTFSELI
-619 KKYDISPQNFKAEIK
+619 KKYDISPQNFKVEIR
-634 ETAMVENPEKTIEIF
+634 ETAMLENPEKTIEIF
-649 SDLKKLGIKVYIDN
+649 SQLKKLGIKVYIDN

-683 MDTSFLTESKVSGKN
+683 MDTSFLSESKVSGQN

-706 SMSNTL
+706 SMSSNL

-743 STPLPV
+743 SKPLPV
-749 KTYEAKYLQNSS
+749 KTYEAKYL
-761 QAKK
+761 

>member
-1 MNLYIFFKIFS
+1 MNLHLFFKIFS
-12 AFSFLSA
+12 AFSVVSA
-19 IFLLRFVRAISKAQ
+19 IYLLHFVRTISKAR
-33 TDAKEPTIFVICAIS
+33 TDAKEPTIFVICTIS
-48 AMLFTYSLFLM
+48 AMLLVYSLFLM
-59 SEFHT
+59 SEFYN
-64 KALILFCAFKVC
+64 KALILFCVYKVC
-76 SIWTY
+76 AIWTY
-81 YLTFSFNHAFTNT
+81 YLAFSFNHAFTNT
-94 TKKIGFLKELYFILC
+94 TKKLGFIKEFYFILC

-122 QIIFD
+122 NVIFD
-127 LIPARTKA
+127 LVPAHTNA

-141 IEFTSKFG
+141 IKYTYRFG
-149 FHKLL
+149 FHKLV
-154 CAILSFSSV
+154 CAILSFSSL

-175 YNKVKYIAILTSESL
+175 YNKVKYVTILTSESL
-190 VLIANYIFNSLNLPL
+190 VLIANYVFNSLDLPL
-205 NFSLLMLVASSI
+205 NISLLMLVASSI
-217 FIASYVNKDFSSP
+217 FIANYVNKDFSAP

-235 LSAITESIKDIIFC
+235 LSAITESINDVIFC

-265 VLKKSNDNLENFA
+265 VFKKSNDNLENFA
-278 KEFRQNFLKTRPSE
+278 KEFRQNFLKNRPSE

-299 GEERYYVTEYKD
+299 GEERYYITEYKD

-339 YIANHDLL
+339 YIATHDLL
-347 TGLLNRSGFFKKM
+347 TGLFNRSGFFKKM
-360 QEDLNQNTYK
+360 QEALYQNTFK

-387 IYSEK
+387 IYSEQ

-400 QTEVIKRLCYKKSII
+400 QTEVMKRLPGHKKSII
-415 GRIADDKFAIFME
+415 GRIADDKFAILME
-428 KQNFDKDIF
+428 KQDFDKDIF
-437 EEAFN
+437 EKVFN

-464 YDKKE
+464 YDKKD
-469 TVQSIYD
+469 TIQSIYD
-476 KAKISVDTIKDS
+476 KAKISLDAIKDS
-488 DNQIFSFYNSSMME
+488 DNQVFSFYNPSMME
-502 KMLMEKDIVND
+502 KMLKEKDIVND

-523 SIQLQPIM
+523 SIQLQPVI
-531 DKDGNVLG
+531 DKEGNVLG
-539 AESVVRWNHPKYENL
+539 AESVVRWNNPKYEDL

-579 AAKKLHEWKKRGF
+579 VAKKLHEWKKRGF
-592 SDLFI
+592 ADRFI
-597 SVNASSKDKFFID
+597 SVNVSSKDKFFID
-610 ITKTFSGLI
+610 IIKTFSELI
-619 KKYDISPQNFKAEIK
+619 KKYDISPQNFKVEIR
-634 ETAMVENPEKTIEIF
+634 ETAMLENPEKTIAIF
-649 SDLKKLGIKVYIDN
+649 SQLKKLGIKVYIDN

-683 MDTSFLTESKVSGKN
+683 MDTSFLSESKVSGKN

-706 SMSNTL
+706 SMSSDL

-743 STPLPV
+743 SKPLPV
-749 KTYEAKYLQNSS
+749 KTYEAKYL
-761 QAKK
+761 

>member
-1 MNLYIFFKIFS
+1 MNLHLFFKIFS
-12 AFSFLSA
+12 AFSVFSA
-19 IFLLRFVRAISKAQ
+19 IFLLHFVRTISKAR
-33 TDAKEPTIFVICAIS
+33 TDAKEPTIFVICTIS
-48 AMLFTYSLFLM
+48 AMLLIYSLFLM
-59 SEFHT
+59 SEFYS
-64 KALILFCAFKVC
+64 KALILFCVYKVC
-76 SIWTY
+76 AIWTY
-81 YLTFSFNHAFTNT
+81 YMTFSFNHAFTNT
-94 TKKIGFLKELYFILC
+94 TKKLGFIKEFYFILC

-122 QIIFD
+122 NVIFD

-141 IEFTSKFG
+141 IEYTSKFG
-149 FHKLL
+149 FHKLV
-154 CAILSFSSV
+154 CAILSFSSL

-175 YNKVKYIAILTSESL
+175 YNKVKYVTILTSESL
-190 VLIANYIFNSLNLPL
+190 ILIANYVFNSLNLPL
-205 NFSLLMLVASSI
+205 NISLLMLAASSI
-217 FIASYVNKDFSSP
+217 FIANYVNKDFSAP

-235 LSAITESIKDIIFC
+235 LSAITESINDIIFC

-265 VLKKSNDNLENFA
+265 VFKKSNDNLENFA
-278 KEFRQNFLKTRPSE
+278 KEFRQNFLKNRPSE
-292 LSLKLDN
+292 LSLKLEN
-299 GEERYYVTEYKD
+299 GEERYYITEYKD

-339 YIANHDLL
+339 YIATHDLL
-347 TGLLNRSGFFKKM
+347 TGLFNRSGFFKKM
-360 QEDLNQNTYK
+360 QEALYQNTYK

-387 IYSEK
+387 IYSEQ

-400 QTEVIKRLCYKKSII
+400 QTEVMKRLPGHRKSII
-415 GRIADDKFAIFME
+415 GRIADDKFAILME
-428 KQNFDKDIF
+428 KQDFDKDIF
-437 EEAFN
+437 EEVFN

-464 YDKKE
+464 YDKKD
-469 TVQSIYD
+469 TIQSIYD
-476 KAKISVDTIKDS
+476 KAKISLDAIKDS
-488 DNQIFSFYNSSMME
+488 DNQIFSFYNPSMME
-502 KMLMEKDIVND
+502 KMLKEKDIVND

-523 SIQLQPIM
+523 SIQLQPVI
-531 DKDGNVLG
+531 DNDGNVLG
-539 AESVVRWNHPKYENL
+539 AESVVRWNNPKYENL

-579 AAKKLHEWKKRGF
+579 VAKKLHEWKERGF
-592 SDLFI
+592 SDRFI
-597 SVNASSKDKFFID
+597 SVNVSSKDKFFID
-610 ITKTFSGLI
+610 IIKTFSELI
-619 KKYDISPQNFKAEIK
+619 KKYDISPQNFKVEIR
-634 ETAMVENPEKTIEIF
+634 ETAMLENPEKTIEIF
-649 SDLKKLGIKVYIDN
+649 SQLKKLGIKVYIDN

-683 MDTSFLTESKVSGKN
+683 MDTSFLSESKVSGKN

-706 SMSNTL
+706 SMSSNL

-743 STPLPV
+743 SKPLPV
-749 KTYEAKYLQNSS
+749 KTYEAKYL
-761 QAKK
+761 

>member
-1 MNLYIFFKIFS
+1 MNLHLFFKIFS
-12 AFSFLSA
+12 AFSVVSA
-19 IFLLRFVRAISKAQ
+19 IYLLHFVRTISKAR
-33 TDAKEPTIFVICAIS
+33 TDAKEPTILVICTIS
-48 AMLFTYSLFLM
+48 AMLLIYSFFLM
-59 SEFHT
+59 SEFYN
-64 KALILFCAFKVC
+64 KALILFCVYKVC
-76 SIWTY
+76 AIWTY
-81 YLTFSFNHAFTNT
+81 YLAFSFNHAFTNT
-94 TKKIGFLKELYFILC
+94 TKKLGFIKEFYFILC

-122 QIIFD
+122 NVIFD
-127 LIPARTKA
+127 LVPAHTKA

-141 IEFTSKFG
+141 IEYTSKFG
-149 FHKLL
+149 FHKLV
-154 CAILSFSSV
+154 CAILSFSSL

-175 YNKVKYIAILTSESL
+175 YNKVKYVTILTSESL
-190 VLIANYIFNSLNLPL
+190 VLIANYVFNSLNLPL
-205 NFSLLMLVASSI
+205 NISLLMLVASSI
-217 FIASYVNKDFSSP
+217 FIANYVNKDFSAP

-235 LSAITESIKDIIFC
+235 LSAITESINDIIFC

-265 VLKKSNDNLENFA
+265 VFKKSNDNLENFA
-278 KEFRQNFLKTRPSE
+278 KEFRQNFLKNRPSE

-299 GEERYYVTEYKD
+299 GEERYYITEYKD

-339 YIANHDLL
+339 HIATHDML
-347 TGLLNRSGFFKKM
+347 TGLFNRSGFFKKM
-360 QEDLNQNTYK
+360 QEALYQNTFK

-387 IYSEK
+387 IYSEQ

-400 QTEVIKRLCYKKSII
+400 QTEVMKRLPGHKKSII
-415 GRIADDKFAIFME
+415 GRIADDKFAILME
-428 KQNFDKDIF
+428 KQDFDKDIF
-437 EEAFN
+437 EEVFN

-464 YDKKE
+464 YDKKD
-469 TVQSIYD
+469 TVQSIFD
-476 KAKISVDTIKDS
+476 KAKISLDAIKDS
-488 DNQIFSFYNSSMME
+488 DNQIFSFYNPSMME
-502 KMLMEKDIVND
+502 KMLKEKDIVND

-523 SIQLQPIM
+523 SIQLQPVM
-531 DKDGNVLG
+531 DKEGNVLG
-539 AESVVRWNHPKYENL
+539 AESVVRWNNPKYEDL

-579 AAKKLHEWKKRGF
+579 VAKKLHEWKERGF
-592 SDLFI
+592 SDRFI
-597 SVNASSKDKFFID
+597 SVNVSSKDKFFID
-610 ITKTFSGLI
+610 IIKTFSELI
-619 KKYDISPQNFKAEIK
+619 KKYDISPQNFKVEIR
-634 ETAMVENPEKTIEIF
+634 ETAMLENPEKTIAIF
-649 SDLKKLGIKVYIDN
+649 SQLKKLGIKVYIDN

-683 MDTSFLTESKVSGKN
+683 MDTSFLSESKVSGKN

-706 SMSNTL
+706 SMSSDL

-743 STPLPV
+743 SKPLPV
-749 KTYEAKYLQNSS
+749 KTYEAKYL
-761 QAKK
+761 

>member
-1 MNLYIFFKIFS
+1 MNLHLFFKIFS
-12 AFSFLSA
+12 AFSVASA
-19 IFLLRFVRAISKAQ
+19 IYLLHFVRTISKAR
-33 TDAKEPTIFVICAIS
+33 TDAKEPTILVICTIS
-48 AMLFTYSLFLM
+48 AMLLVYSLFLM
-59 SEFHT
+59 SEFYN
-64 KALILFCAFKVC
+64 KALILFCVYKVC
-76 SIWTY
+76 AIWTY
-81 YLTFSFNHAFTNT
+81 YLAFSFNHAFTNT
-94 TKKIGFLKELYFILC
+94 TKKLGFIKEFYFILC

-122 QIIFD
+122 HVIFD
-127 LIPARTKA
+127 LKQAFTNA

-141 IEFTSKFG
+141 IEYTSKFG
-149 FHKLL
+149 FHKLV
-154 CAILSFSSV
+154 CAILSFSSL

-175 YNKVKYIAILTSESL
+175 YNKVKYVTILTSESL
-190 VLIANYIFNSLNLPL
+190 VLIANYVFNSLNLPL
-205 NFSLLMLVASSI
+205 NISLLMLVASSI
-217 FIASYVNKDFSSP
+217 FIANYVNKDFSAP

-235 LSAITESIKDIIFC
+235 LSAITESINDIIFC

-265 VLKKSNDNLENFA
+265 VFKKSNDNLENFA
-278 KEFRQNFLKTRPSE
+278 KEFRQNFLKNRPSE

-299 GEERYYVTEYKD
+299 GEERYYITEYKD

-324 LQDKTKETLESRRKN
+324 LHDKTKETLESRRKN
-339 YIANHDLL
+339 YIATHDLL
-347 TGLLNRSGFFKKM
+347 TGLFNRSGFFKKM
-360 QEDLNQNTYK
+360 QEALYQNTFK

-387 IYSEK
+387 IYSEQ

-400 QTEVIKRLCYKKSII
+400 QTEVMKRLPGHKKSII
-415 GRIADDKFAIFME
+415 GRIADDKFAILME
-428 KQNFDKDIF
+428 KQDFDKDIF
-437 EEAFN
+437 EEVFN

-464 YDKKE
+464 YDKKD

-476 KAKISVDTIKDS
+476 KAKISLDAIKDS
-488 DNQIFSFYNSSMME
+488 DNQIFSFYNPSMME
-502 KMLMEKDIVND
+502 KMLKEKDIVND

-523 SIQLQPIM
+523 SIQLQPVI
-531 DKDGNVLG
+531 DNDGNVLG
-539 AESVVRWNHPKYENL
+539 AESVVRWNNPKYEDL

-579 AAKKLHEWKKRGF
+579 VAKKLHEWKERGF
-592 SDLFI
+592 SDRFI
-597 SVNASSKDKFFID
+597 SVNVSSKDKFFID
-610 ITKTFSGLI
+610 IIKTFSELI
-619 KKYDISPQNFKAEIK
+619 KKYDISPQNFKVEIR
-634 ETAMVENPEKTIEIF
+634 ETAMLENPEKTIAIF
-649 SDLKKLGIKVYIDN
+649 SQLKKLGIKVYIDN

-683 MDTSFLTESKVSGKN
+683 MDTSFLSESKVSGKN

-706 SMSNTL
+706 SMSSDL

-743 STPLPV
+743 SKPLPV
-749 KTYEAKYLQNSS
+749 KTYEAKYL
-761 QAKK
+761 

>member
-1 MNLYIFFKIFS
+1 MNLHLFFKIFS
-12 AFSFLSA
+12 AFSVVSA
-19 IFLLRFVRAISKAQ
+19 IFLLHFVRTISKAR
-33 TDAKEPTIFVICAIS
+33 TDAKEPTIFVICTIS
-48 AMLFTYSLFLM
+48 AMLLIYSLFLM
-59 SEFHT
+59 SEFYS
-64 KALILFCAFKVC
+64 KALILFCVYKVC
-76 SIWTY
+76 AIWTY
-81 YLTFSFNHAFTNT
+81 YMAFSFNHAFTNT
-94 TKKIGFLKELYFILC
+94 TKKLGFIKEFYFILC

-122 QIIFD
+122 NVIFD

-141 IEFTSKFG
+141 IEYTSKFG
-149 FHKLL
+149 FHKLV
-154 CAILSFSSV
+154 CAILSFSSL

-175 YNKVKYIAILTSESL
+175 YNKVKYVTILTSESL
-190 VLIANYIFNSLNLPL
+190 ILIANYVFNSLNLPL
-205 NFSLLMLVASSI
+205 NISLLMLAASSI
-217 FIASYVNKDFSSP
+217 FIANYVNKDFSAP

-235 LSAITESIKDIIFC
+235 LSAITESINDIIFC

-265 VLKKSNDNLENFA
+265 VFKKSNDNLENFA
-278 KEFRQNFLKTRPSE
+278 KEFRQNFLKNRPSE
-292 LSLKLDN
+292 LSLKLEN
-299 GEERYYVTEYKD
+299 GEERYYITEYKD

-339 YIANHDLL
+339 YIATHDLL
-347 TGLLNRSGFFKKM
+347 TGLFNRSGFFKKM
-360 QEDLNQNTYK
+360 QEALYQNTYK

-387 IYSEK
+387 IYSEQ

-400 QTEVIKRLCYKKSII
+400 QTEVMKRLPGHRKSII
-415 GRIADDKFAIFME
+415 GRIADDKFAILME
-428 KQNFDKDIF
+428 KQDFDKDIF
-437 EEAFN
+437 EEVFN

-464 YDKKE
+464 YDKKD
-469 TVQSIYD
+469 TIQSIYD
-476 KAKISVDTIKDS
+476 KAKISLDAIKDS
-488 DNQIFSFYNSSMME
+488 DNQIFSFYNPSMME
-502 KMLMEKDIVND
+502 KMLKEKDIVND

-523 SIQLQPIM
+523 SIQLQPVI
-531 DKDGNVLG
+531 DNDGNVLG
-539 AESVVRWNHPKYENL
+539 AESVVRWNNPKYENL

-579 AAKKLHEWKKRGF
+579 VAKKLHEWKERGF
-592 SDLFI
+592 SDRFI
-597 SVNASSKDKFFID
+597 SVNVSSKDKFFID
-610 ITKTFSGLI
+610 IIKTFSELI
-619 KKYDISPQNFKAEIK
+619 KKYDISPQNFKVEIR
-634 ETAMVENPEKTIEIF
+634 ETAMLENPEKTIEIF
-649 SDLKKLGIKVYIDN
+649 SQLKKLGIKVYIDN

-683 MDTSFLTESKVSGKN
+683 MDTSFLSESKVSGKN

-706 SMSNTL
+706 SMSSNL

-743 STPLPV
+743 SKPLPV
-749 KTYEAKYLQNSS
+749 KTYEAKYL
-761 QAKK
+761 

>member
-175 YNKVKYIAILTSESL
+175 YNKVKYIAILISESL

-360 QEDLNQNTYK
+360 QEALNKNTYK

-464 YDKKE
+464 YDNKE

-649 SDLKKLGIKVYIDN
+649 SELKKLGIKVYIDN

>member
-1 MNLYIFFKIFS
+1 MNLHLFFKIFS
-12 AFSFLSA
+12 AFSVVSA
-19 IFLLRFVRAISKAQ
+19 IYLLHFVRTISKAR
-33 TDAKEPTIFVICAIS
+33 TDAKEPTILVICTIS
-48 AMLFTYSLFLM
+48 AMLLIYSLFLM
-59 SEFHT
+59 SEFYN
-64 KALILFCAFKVC
+64 KALILFCVYKVC
-76 SIWTY
+76 AIWTY
-81 YLTFSFNHAFTNT
+81 YLAFSFNHAFTNT
-94 TKKIGFLKELYFILC
+94 TKKLGFIKEFYFILC

-122 QIIFD
+122 NVIFD
-127 LIPARTKA
+127 LVPAHTNA

-141 IEFTSKFG
+141 IKYTSKFG
-149 FHKLL
+149 FHKLV
-154 CAILSFSSV
+154 CAILSFSSL

-175 YNKVKYIAILTSESL
+175 YNKVKYVTILTSESL
-190 VLIANYIFNSLNLPL
+190 VLIANYIFNSLDLPL
-205 NFSLLMLVASSI
+205 NISLLMLVASSI
-217 FIASYVNKDFSSP
+217 FIANYVNKDFSAP

-235 LSAITESIKDIIFC
+235 LSAITESINDIIFC

-265 VLKKSNDNLENFA
+265 VFKKSNDNLENFA
-278 KEFRQNFLKTRPSE
+278 KEFRQNFLKNRPSE

-299 GEERYYVTEYKD
+299 GEERYYITEYKD

-324 LQDKTKETLESRRKN
+324 FQDKTKETLESRRKN
-339 YIANHDLL
+339 YIATHDLL
-347 TGLLNRSGFFKKM
+347 TGLFNRSGFFKKM
-360 QEDLNQNTYK
+360 QEALYQNTFK

-387 IYSEK
+387 IYSEQ

-400 QTEVIKRLCYKKSII
+400 QTEVMKRLPGHKKSII
-415 GRIADDKFAIFME
+415 GRIADDKFAILME
-428 KQNFDKDIF
+428 KQDFDKDIF
-437 EEAFN
+437 EEVFN

-464 YDKKE
+464 YDKKD

-476 KAKISVDTIKDS
+476 KAKISLDAIKDS
-488 DNQIFSFYNSSMME
+488 DNQIFSFYNPSMME
-502 KMLMEKDIVND
+502 KMLKEKDIVND

-523 SIQLQPIM
+523 SIQLQPVM
-531 DKDGNVLG
+531 DKEGNVLG
-539 AESVVRWNHPKYENL
+539 AESVVRWNNPKYEDL

-579 AAKKLHEWKKRGF
+579 VAKKLHEWKERGF
-592 SDLFI
+592 SDRFI
-597 SVNASSKDKFFID
+597 SVNVSSKDKFFID
-610 ITKTFSGLI
+610 IIKTFSELI
-619 KKYDISPQNFKAEIK
+619 KKYDISPQNFKVEIR
-634 ETAMVENPEKTIEIF
+634 ETAMLENPEKTIAIF
-649 SDLKKLGIKVYIDN
+649 SQLKKLGIKVYIDN

-683 MDTSFLTESKVSGKN
+683 MDTSFLSESKVSGKN

-706 SMSNTL
+706 SMSSDL

-743 STPLPV
+743 SKPLPV
-749 KTYEAKYLQNSS
+749 KTYEAKYL
-761 QAKK
+761 

>member
-1 MNLYIFFKIFS
+1 MNLHLFFKIFS
-12 AFSFLSA
+12 AFSVVSA
-19 IFLLRFVRAISKAQ
+19 IYLLHFVRTISKAR
-33 TDAKEPTIFVICAIS
+33 TDAKEPTILVICTIS
-48 AMLFTYSLFLM
+48 AMLLVYSLFLM
-59 SEFHT
+59 SEFYN
-64 KALILFCAFKVC
+64 KALILFCVYKVC
-76 SIWTY
+76 AIWTY
-81 YLTFSFNHAFTNT
+81 YLAFSFNHAFTNT
-94 TKKIGFLKELYFILC
+94 TKKLGFIKEFYFILC

-122 QIIFD
+122 NVIFD
-127 LIPARTKA
+127 LVPAHTNA

-141 IEFTSKFG
+141 IKYTYRFG
-149 FHKLL
+149 FHKLV
-154 CAILSFSSV
+154 CAILSFSSL

-175 YNKVKYIAILTSESL
+175 YNKVKYVTILTSESL
-190 VLIANYIFNSLNLPL
+190 VLIANYIFNSLDLPL
-205 NFSLLMLVASSI
+205 NISLLMLVASSI
-217 FIASYVNKDFSSP
+217 FIANYVNKDFSAP

-235 LSAITESIKDIIFC
+235 LSAITESINDVIFC

-265 VLKKSNDNLENFA
+265 VFKKSNDNLENFA
-278 KEFRQNFLKTRPSE
+278 KEFRQNFLKNRPSE

-299 GEERYYVTEYKD
+299 GEERYYITEYKD

-339 YIANHDLL
+339 YIATHDLL
-347 TGLLNRSGFFKKM
+347 TGLFNRSGFFKKM
-360 QEDLNQNTYK
+360 QEALYQNTFK

-387 IYSEK
+387 IYSEQ

-400 QTEVIKRLCYKKSII
+400 QTEVMKRLPGHKKSII
-415 GRIADDKFAIFME
+415 GRIADDKFAILME
-428 KQNFDKDIF
+428 KQDFDKDIF
-437 EEAFN
+437 EEVFN

-464 YDKKE
+464 YDKKD
-469 TVQSIYD
+469 TIQSIYD
-476 KAKISVDTIKDS
+476 KAKISLDAIKDS
-488 DNQIFSFYNSSMME
+488 DNQIFSFYNPSMME
-502 KMLMEKDIVND
+502 KMLKEKDIVND

-523 SIQLQPIM
+523 SIQLQPVI
-531 DKDGNVLG
+531 DKEGNVLG
-539 AESVVRWNHPKYENL
+539 AESVVRWNNPKYEDL

-579 AAKKLHEWKKRGF
+579 VAKKLHEWKKRGF
-592 SDLFI
+592 ADRFI
-597 SVNASSKDKFFID
+597 SVNVSSKDKFFID
-610 ITKTFSGLI
+610 IIKTFSELI
-619 KKYDISPQNFKAEIK
+619 KKYDISPQNFKVEIR
-634 ETAMVENPEKTIEIF
+634 ETAMLENPEKTIAIF
-649 SDLKKLGIKVYIDN
+649 SQLKELGIKVYIDN

-683 MDTSFLTESKVSGKN
+683 MDTSFLSESKVSGKN

-706 SMSNTL
+706 SMSSNL

-743 STPLPV
+743 SKPLPV
-749 KTYEAKYLQNSS
+749 KTYEAKYL
-761 QAKK
+761 

>member
-48 AMLFTYSLFLM
+48 ALLFTYSLFLM

-360 QEDLNQNTYK
+360 QEALNQNTYK

-634 ETAMVENPEKTIEIF
+634 ETAMVENTEKTIEIF
-649 SDLKKLGIKVYIDN
+649 SELKKLGIKVYIDN

>member
-360 QEDLNQNTYK
+360 QEALNQNTYK
-370 NPILICTNIK
+370 NPILLCTNIK

-649 SDLKKLGIKVYIDN
+649 SELKKLGIKVYIDN

>member
-1 MNLYIFFKIFS
+1 MNLHLFFKIFS
-12 AFSFLSA
+12 AFSVASA
-19 IFLLRFVRAISKAQ
+19 IYLLHFVRTISKAR
-33 TDAKEPTIFVICAIS
+33 TDAKEPTILVICTIS
-48 AMLFTYSLFLM
+48 AMLLIYSLFLM
-59 SEFHT
+59 SEFYN
-64 KALILFCAFKVC
+64 KALILFCVYKVC
-76 SIWTY
+76 AIWTY
-81 YLTFSFNHAFTNT
+81 YLAFSFNHAFTNT
-94 TKKIGFLKELYFILC
+94 TKKLGFIKEFYFILC

-122 QIIFD
+122 NVIFD
-127 LIPARTKA
+127 LKQAFTNA

-141 IEFTSKFG
+141 IEYTSKFG
-149 FHKLL
+149 FHKLV
-154 CAILSFSSV
+154 CAILSFSSL

-175 YNKVKYIAILTSESL
+175 YNKVKYVTILTSESL

-205 NFSLLMLVASSI
+205 NISLLMLVASSI
-217 FIASYVNKDFSSP
+217 FIANYVNKDFSAP

-235 LSAITESIKDIIFC
+235 LSAITESINDIIFC

-278 KEFRQNFLKTRPSE
+278 KEFRQNFLKNRPSE

-299 GEERYYVTEYKD
+299 GEERYYITEYKD

-339 YIANHDLL
+339 YIATHDLL
-347 TGLLNRSGFFKKM
+347 TGLFNRSGFFKKM
-360 QEDLNQNTYK
+360 QEALYQNTFK

-387 IYSEK
+387 IYSEQ

-400 QTEVIKRLCYKKSII
+400 QTEVMKRLPGHKKSII
-415 GRIADDKFAIFME
+415 GRIADDKFAILME
-428 KQNFDKDIF
+428 KQDFDKDIF
-437 EEAFN
+437 EEVFN

-449 KTLYNIQIVAGIYEI
+449 KTLYNIRIVAGIYEI
-464 YDKKE
+464 YDKKD

-476 KAKISVDTIKDS
+476 KAKISLDAIKDS
-488 DNQIFSFYNSSMME
+488 DNQIFSFYNPSMME
-502 KMLMEKDIVND
+502 KMLKEKDIVND

-523 SIQLQPIM
+523 SIQLQPVM
-531 DKDGNVLG
+531 DKEGNVLG
-539 AESVVRWNHPKYENL
+539 AESVVRWNNPKYEDL

-579 AAKKLHEWKKRGF
+579 VAKKLHEWKERGF
-592 SDLFI
+592 SDRFI
-597 SVNASSKDKFFID
+597 SVNVSSKDKFFID
-610 ITKTFSGLI
+610 IIKTFSELI
-619 KKYDISPQNFKAEIK
+619 KKYDISPQNFKVEIR
-634 ETAMVENPEKTIEIF
+634 ETAMLENPEKTIAIF
-649 SDLKKLGIKVYIDN
+649 SQLKKLGIKVYIDN

-683 MDTSFLTESKVSGKN
+683 MDTSFLSESKVSGKN

-706 SMSNTL
+706 SMSSDL

-743 STPLPV
+743 SKPLPV
-749 KTYEAKYLQNSS
+749 KTYEAKYL
-761 QAKK
+761 

>member
-1 MNLYIFFKIFS
+1 MNLHLFFKIFS
-12 AFSFLSA
+12 AFSVVSA
-19 IFLLRFVRAISKAQ
+19 IYLLHFVRTISKAR
-33 TDAKEPTIFVICAIS
+33 TDAKEPTILVICTIS
-48 AMLFTYSLFLM
+48 AMLLIYSFFLM
-59 SEFHT
+59 SEFYN
-64 KALILFCAFKVC
+64 KALILFCVYKVC
-76 SIWTY
+76 AIWTY
-81 YLTFSFNHAFTNT
+81 YLAFSFNHAFTNT
-94 TKKIGFLKELYFILC
+94 TKKLGFIKEFYFILC

-122 QIIFD
+122 HVIFD
-127 LIPARTKA
+127 LKQAFTNA

-141 IEFTSKFG
+141 IKYTSKFG
-149 FHKLL
+149 FHKLV
-154 CAILSFSSV
+154 CAILSFSSL

-175 YNKVKYIAILTSESL
+175 YNKVKYVTILTSESL
-190 VLIANYIFNSLNLPL
+190 VLIANYVFNSLNLPL
-205 NFSLLMLVASSI
+205 NISLLMLVASSI
-217 FIASYVNKDFSSP
+217 FIANYVNKDFSAP

-235 LSAITESIKDIIFC
+235 LSAITESINDVIFC

-265 VLKKSNDNLENFA
+265 VFKKSNDNLENFA
-278 KEFRQNFLKTRPSE
+278 KEFRQNFLKNRPSE

-299 GEERYYVTEYKD
+299 GEERYYITEYKD

-339 YIANHDLL
+339 YIATHDLL
-347 TGLLNRSGFFKKM
+347 TGLFNRSGFFKKM
-360 QEDLNQNTYK
+360 QEALYQNTFK

-387 IYSEK
+387 IYSEQ

-400 QTEVIKRLCYKKSII
+400 QTEVMKRLPGHKKSII
-415 GRIADDKFAIFME
+415 GRIADDKFAILME
-428 KQNFDKDIF
+428 KQDFDKDIF
-437 EEAFN
+437 EEVFN

-464 YDKKE
+464 YDKKD
-469 TVQSIYD
+469 TVQSIFD
-476 KAKISVDTIKDS
+476 KAKISLDAIKDS
-488 DNQIFSFYNSSMME
+488 ENQIFSFYNPSMME
-502 KMLMEKDIVND
+502 KMLKEKDIVND

-523 SIQLQPIM
+523 SIQLQPVM
-531 DKDGNVLG
+531 DKEGNVLG
-539 AESVVRWNHPKYENL
+539 AESVVRWNNPKYEDL

-579 AAKKLHEWKKRGF
+579 VAKKLHEWKERGF
-592 SDLFI
+592 ADRFI
-597 SVNASSKDKFFID
+597 SVNVSSKDKFFID
-610 ITKTFSGLI
+610 IIKTFSELI
-619 KKYDISPQNFKAEIK
+619 KKYDISPQNFKVEIR
-634 ETAMVENPEKTIEIF
+634 ETAMLENPEKTIAIF
-649 SDLKKLGIKVYIDN
+649 SQLKKLGIKVYIDN

-683 MDTSFLTESKVSGKN
+683 MDTSFLSESKVSGKN

-706 SMSNTL
+706 SMSSDL

-743 STPLPV
+743 SKPLPV
-749 KTYEAKYLQNSS
+749 KTYEAKYL
-761 QAKK
+761 

>member
-1 MNLYIFFKIFS
+1 MNLHLFFKIFS
-12 AFSFLSA
+12 AFSVASA
-19 IFLLRFVRAISKAQ
+19 IYLLHFVRTISKAR
-33 TDAKEPTIFVICAIS
+33 TDAKEPTILVICTIS
-48 AMLFTYSLFLM
+48 AMLLVYSLFLM
-59 SEFHT
+59 SEFYN
-64 KALILFCAFKVC
+64 KALILFCVYKVC
-76 SIWTY
+76 AIWTY
-81 YLTFSFNHAFTNT
+81 YLAFSFNHAFTNT
-94 TKKIGFLKELYFILC
+94 TKKLGFIKEFYFILC

-122 QIIFD
+122 NVIFD
-127 LIPARTKA
+127 LKQAFTNA

-141 IEFTSKFG
+141 IEYTSKFG
-149 FHKLL
+149 FHKLV
-154 CAILSFSSV
+154 CAILSFSSL

-175 YNKVKYIAILTSESL
+175 YNKVKYVTILTSESL
-190 VLIANYIFNSLNLPL
+190 VLIANYVFNSLNLPL
-205 NFSLLMLVASSI
+205 NISLLMLVASSI
-217 FIASYVNKDFSSP
+217 FIANYVNKDFSAP

-235 LSAITESIKDIIFC
+235 LSAITESINDIIFC

-265 VLKKSNDNLENFA
+265 VFKKSNDNLENFA
-278 KEFRQNFLKTRPSE
+278 KEFRQNFLKNRPSE

-299 GEERYYVTEYKD
+299 GEERYYITEYKD

-339 YIANHDLL
+339 YIATHDLL
-347 TGLLNRSGFFKKM
+347 TGLFNRSGFFKKM
-360 QEDLNQNTYK
+360 QEALYQNTFK

-387 IYSEK
+387 IYSEQ

-400 QTEVIKRLCYKKSII
+400 QTEVMKRLPGHKKSII
-415 GRIADDKFAIFME
+415 GRIADDKFAILME
-428 KQNFDKDIF
+428 KQDFDKDIF
-437 EEAFN
+437 EEVFN

-464 YDKKE
+464 YDKKD

-476 KAKISVDTIKDS
+476 KAKISLDAIKDS
-488 DNQIFSFYNSSMME
+488 DNQIFSFYNPSMME
-502 KMLMEKDIVND
+502 KMLKEKDIVND

-523 SIQLQPIM
+523 SIQLQPVI
-531 DKDGNVLG
+531 DNDGNVLG
-539 AESVVRWNHPKYENL
+539 AESVVRWNNPKYEDL

-579 AAKKLHEWKKRGF
+579 VAKKLHEWKERGF
-592 SDLFI
+592 SDRFI
-597 SVNASSKDKFFID
+597 SVNVSSKDKFFID
-610 ITKTFSGLI
+610 IIKTFSDLI
-619 KKYDISPQNFKAEIK
+619 KKYDISPQNFKVEIR
-634 ETAMVENPEKTIEIF
+634 ETAMLENPEKTIAIF
-649 SDLKKLGIKVYIDN
+649 SQLKKLGIKVYIDN

-683 MDTSFLTESKVSGKN
+683 MDTSFLSESKVSGKN

-706 SMSNTL
+706 SMSSDL

-743 STPLPV
+743 SKPLPV
-749 KTYEAKYLQNSS
+749 KTYEAKYL
-761 QAKK
+761 

>member
-1 MNLYIFFKIFS
+1 MNLHLFFKIFS
-12 AFSFLSA
+12 AFSVVSA
-19 IFLLRFVRAISKAQ
+19 IFLLHFVRTISKAR

-48 AMLFTYSLFLM
+48 AILLVYSLFLM
-59 SEFHT
+59 SEFYN
-64 KALILFCAFKVC
+64 KALILFCVYKVC
-76 SIWTY
+76 AIWTY

-94 TKKIGFLKELYFILC
+94 TKKLGFIKEFYFILC

-122 QIIFD
+122 NVFFD
-127 LIPARTKA
+127 LVPAYTKA
-135 GFFYWG
+135 RFFYWG
-141 IEFTSKFG
+141 IEYTSKFE
-149 FHKLL
+149 FHKLV
-154 CAILSFSSV
+154 CAILSFSSL

-175 YNKVKYIAILTSESL
+175 YNKVKYITILTSESL
-190 VLIANYIFNSLNLPL
+190 VLIADYIFNSLALPL
-205 NFSLLMLVASSI
+205 NISLLMLVASSI
-217 FIASYVNKDFSSP
+217 FIANYVNKDFSAP
-230 VLIGP
+230 ILIGP
-235 LSAITESIKDIIFC
+235 LSAITESINDIIFC

-265 VLKKSNDNLENFA
+265 VFKKSNDNLENFA
-278 KEFRQNFLKTRPSE
+278 KEFRQNFLINRPTE
-292 LSLKLDN
+292 LSLKLEN
-299 GEERYYVTEYKD
+299 GEERYYITEYKD

-339 YIANHDLL
+339 YIATHDLL
-347 TGLLNRSGFFKKM
+347 TGLFNRSGFFKKM
-360 QEDLNQNTYK
+360 QEALYQNTFK

-387 IYSEK
+387 IYSEQ

-400 QTEVIKRLCYKKSII
+400 QTEVIKRLPGHKKSII
-415 GRIADDKFAIFME
+415 GRIADDKFAILME
-428 KQNFDKDIF
+428 KQDFDKDIF
-437 EEAFN
+437 EEVFN

-464 YDKKE
+464 YDKKD
-469 TVQSIYD
+469 TIQSIYD
-476 KAKISVDTIKDS
+476 KAKISLDAIKDS
-488 DNQIFSFYNSSMME
+488 DNQIFSFYNPSMME
-502 KMLMEKDIVND
+502 KMLKEKDIVND

-523 SIQLQPIM
+523 SIQLQPVI
-531 DKDGNVLG
+531 DNDGNVLG
-539 AESVVRWNHPKYENL
+539 AESVVRWNNPKYENL

-579 AAKKLHEWKKRGF
+579 VAKKLHEWKERGF
-592 SDLFI
+592 SDRFI
-597 SVNASSKDKFFID
+597 SVNVSSKDKFFID
-610 ITKTFSGLI
+610 IIKTFSELI
-619 KKYDISPQNFKAEIK
+619 KKYDISPQNFKVEIR
-634 ETAMVENPEKTIEIF
+634 ETAMLENPEKTIEIF
-649 SDLKKLGIKVYIDN
+649 SQLKKLGIKVYIDN

-683 MDTSFLTESKVSGKN
+683 MDTSFLSESKVSGKN

-706 SMSNTL
+706 SMSSNL

-743 STPLPV
+743 SKPLPV
-749 KTYEAKYLQNSS
+749 KTYEAKYL
-761 QAKK
+761 

>member
-1 MNLYIFFKIFS
+1 MNLHLFFKIFS
-12 AFSFLSA
+12 AFSVVSA
-19 IFLLRFVRAISKAQ
+19 IYLLHFVRTISKAR
-33 TDAKEPTIFVICAIS
+33 TDAKEPTILVICTIS
-48 AMLFTYSLFLM
+48 AMLLVYSLFLM
-59 SEFHT
+59 SEFYN
-64 KALILFCAFKVC
+64 KALILFCVYKVC
-76 SIWTY
+76 AIWTY

-94 TKKIGFLKELYFILC
+94 TKKLGFIKEFYFILC

-122 QIIFD
+122 NVIFD
-127 LIPARTKA
+127 LVPAHTNA

-141 IEFTSKFG
+141 IKYTYRFG
-149 FHKLL
+149 FHKLV
-154 CAILSFSSV
+154 CAILSFSSL

-175 YNKVKYIAILTSESL
+175 YNKVKYVTILTSESL
-190 VLIANYIFNSLNLPL
+190 VLIANYVFNSLDLPL
-205 NFSLLMLVASSI
+205 NISLLMLVAISI
-217 FIASYVNKDFSSP
+217 FIANYVNKDFSAP

-235 LSAITESIKDIIFC
+235 LSAITESINDVIFC

-265 VLKKSNDNLENFA
+265 VFKKSNDNLENFA
-278 KEFRQNFLKTRPSE
+278 KEFRQNFLKNRPSE

-299 GEERYYVTEYKD
+299 GEERYYITEYKD

-339 YIANHDLL
+339 YIATHDLL
-347 TGLLNRSGFFKKM
+347 TGLFNRSGFFKKM
-360 QEDLNQNTYK
+360 QEALYQNTFK

-387 IYSEK
+387 IYSEQ

-400 QTEVIKRLCYKKSII
+400 QTEVMKRLPGHKKSII
-415 GRIADDKFAIFME
+415 GRIADDKFAILME
-428 KQNFDKDIF
+428 KQDFDKDIF
-437 EEAFN
+437 EEVFN

-464 YDKKE
+464 YDKKD
-469 TVQSIYD
+469 TIQSIYD
-476 KAKISVDTIKDS
+476 KAKISLDAIKDS
-488 DNQIFSFYNSSMME
+488 DNQIFSFYNPSMME
-502 KMLMEKDIVND
+502 KMLKEKDIVND

-523 SIQLQPIM
+523 SIQLQPVI
-531 DKDGNVLG
+531 DKEGNVLG
-539 AESVVRWNHPKYENL
+539 AESVVRWNNPKYEDL

-579 AAKKLHEWKKRGF
+579 VAKKLHEWKERGF
-592 SDLFI
+592 SDRFI
-597 SVNASSKDKFFID
+597 SVNVSSKDKFFID
-610 ITKTFSGLI
+610 IIKTFSELI
-619 KKYDISPQNFKAEIK
+619 KKYDISPQNFKVEIR
-634 ETAMVENPEKTIEIF
+634 ETAMLENPEKTIAIF
-649 SDLKKLGIKVYIDN
+649 SQLKKLGIKVYIDN

-683 MDTSFLTESKVSGKN
+683 MDTSFLSESKVSGKN

-706 SMSNTL
+706 SMSSDL

-743 STPLPV
+743 SKPLPV
-749 KTYEAKYLQNSS
+749 KTYEAKYL
-761 QAKK
+761 

>member
-1 MNLYIFFKIFS
+1 MNLHLFFKIFS
-12 AFSFLSA
+12 AFSVVSA
-19 IFLLRFVRAISKAQ
+19 IYLLHFVRTISKAR
-33 TDAKEPTIFVICAIS
+33 TDAKEPTILVICTIS
-48 AMLFTYSLFLM
+48 AMLLIYSLFLM
-59 SEFHT
+59 SEFYN
-64 KALILFCAFKVC
+64 KALILFCVYKVC
-76 SIWTY
+76 AIWTY
-81 YLTFSFNHAFTNT
+81 YLAFSFNHAFTNT
-94 TKKIGFLKELYFILC
+94 TKKLGFIKEFYFILC

-122 QIIFD
+122 NVIFD
-127 LIPARTKA
+127 LVPAHTNA

-141 IEFTSKFG
+141 IKYTYRFG
-149 FHKLL
+149 FHKLV
-154 CAILSFSSV
+154 CAILSFSSL

-175 YNKVKYIAILTSESL
+175 YNKVKYVTILTSESL
-190 VLIANYIFNSLNLPL
+190 VLIANYVFNSLDLPL
-205 NFSLLMLVASSI
+205 NISLLMLVASSI
-217 FIASYVNKDFSSP
+217 FIANYVNKDFSAP

-235 LSAITESIKDIIFC
+235 LSAITESINDVIFC

-265 VLKKSNDNLENFA
+265 VFKKSNDNLENFA
-278 KEFRQNFLKTRPSE
+278 KEFRQNFFKNRPSE

-299 GEERYYVTEYKD
+299 GEERYYITEYKD

-339 YIANHDLL
+339 YIATHDLL
-347 TGLLNRSGFFKKM
+347 TGLFNRSGFFKKM
-360 QEDLNQNTYK
+360 REALYQNTFK

-387 IYSEK
+387 IYSEQ

-400 QTEVIKRLCYKKSII
+400 QTEVMKRLPGHKKSII
-415 GRIADDKFAIFME
+415 GRIADDKFAILME
-428 KQNFDKDIF
+428 KQDFDKDIF
-437 EEAFN
+437 EEVFN

-464 YDKKE
+464 YDKKD
-469 TVQSIYD
+469 TIQSIYD
-476 KAKISVDTIKDS
+476 KAKISLDAIKDS
-488 DNQIFSFYNSSMME
+488 DNQVFSFYNPSMME
-502 KMLMEKDIVND
+502 KMLKEKDIVND

-523 SIQLQPIM
+523 SIQLQPVI
-531 DKDGNVLG
+531 DKEGNVLG
-539 AESVVRWNHPKYENL
+539 AESVVRWNNPKYEDL

-579 AAKKLHEWKKRGF
+579 VAKKLHEWKKRGF
-592 SDLFI
+592 ADRFI
-597 SVNASSKDKFFID
+597 SVNVSSKDKFFID
-610 ITKTFSGLI
+610 IIKTFSELI
-619 KKYDISPQNFKAEIK
+619 KKYDISPQNFKVEIR
-634 ETAMVENPEKTIEIF
+634 ETAMLENPEKTIAIF
-649 SDLKKLGIKVYIDN
+649 SQLKKLGIKVYIDN

-683 MDTSFLTESKVSGKN
+683 MDTSFLSESKVSGKN

-706 SMSNTL
+706 SMSSDL

-743 STPLPV
+743 SKPLPV
-749 KTYEAKYLQNSS
+749 KTYEAKYL
-761 QAKK
+761 

>member
-1 MNLYIFFKIFS
+1 MNLHLFFKIFS
-12 AFSFLSA
+12 VFSVVSA
-19 IFLLRFVRAISKAQ
+19 IYLLHFVRTISKAR
-33 TDAKEPTIFVICAIS
+33 TDAKEPTILVICTIS
-48 AMLFTYSLFLM
+48 AMLLIYSLFLM
-59 SEFHT
+59 SEFYN
-64 KALILFCAFKVC
+64 KALILFCVYKVC
-76 SIWTY
+76 AIWTY
-81 YLTFSFNHAFTNT
+81 YLAFSFNHAFTNT
-94 TKKIGFLKELYFILC
+94 TKKLGFIKEFYFILC

-122 QIIFD
+122 NVIFD
-127 LIPARTKA
+127 LVPAHTNA

-141 IEFTSKFG
+141 IKYTYRFG
-149 FHKLL
+149 FHKLV
-154 CAILSFSSV
+154 CAILSFSSL

-175 YNKVKYIAILTSESL
+175 YNKVKYVTILTSESL
-190 VLIANYIFNSLNLPL
+190 VLIANYIFNSLDLPL
-205 NFSLLMLVASSI
+205 NISLLMLVASSI
-217 FIASYVNKDFSSP
+217 FIANYVNKDFSAP

-235 LSAITESIKDIIFC
+235 LSAITESINDVIFC

-265 VLKKSNDNLENFA
+265 VFKKSNDNLENFA
-278 KEFRQNFLKTRPSE
+278 KEFRQNFLKNRPSE

-299 GEERYYVTEYKD
+299 GEERYYITEYKD

-339 YIANHDLL
+339 YIATHDML
-347 TGLLNRSGFFKKM
+347 TGLFNRSGFFKKM
-360 QEDLNQNTYK
+360 QEALYQNTFK

-387 IYSEK
+387 IYSEQ

-400 QTEVIKRLCYKKSII
+400 QTEVMKRLPGHKKSII
-415 GRIADDKFAIFME
+415 GRIADDKFAILME
-428 KQNFDKDIF
+428 KQDFDKDIF
-437 EEAFN
+437 EEVFN

-464 YDKKE
+464 YDKKD
-469 TVQSIYD
+469 TIQSIYD
-476 KAKISVDTIKDS
+476 KAKISLDAIKDS
-488 DNQIFSFYNSSMME
+488 DNQVFSFYNPSMME
-502 KMLMEKDIVND
+502 KMLKEKDIVND

-523 SIQLQPIM
+523 SIQLQPVI
-531 DKDGNVLG
+531 DKEGNVLG
-539 AESVVRWNHPKYENL
+539 AESVVRWNNPKYEDL

-579 AAKKLHEWKKRGF
+579 VAKKLHEWKKRGF
-592 SDLFI
+592 ADRFI
-597 SVNASSKDKFFID
+597 SVNVSSKDKFFID
-610 ITKTFSGLI
+610 IIKTFSDLI
-619 KKYDISPQNFKAEIK
+619 KKYDISPQNFKVEIR
-634 ETAMVENPEKTIEIF
+634 ETAMLENPEKTIANF
-649 SDLKKLGIKVYIDN
+649 SQLKKLGIKVYIDN

-683 MDTSFLTESKVSGKN
+683 MDTSFLSESKVSGKN

-706 SMSNTL
+706 SMSSDL

-743 STPLPV
+743 SKPLPV
-749 KTYEAKYLQNSS
+749 KTYEAKYL
-761 QAKK
+761 

>member
-1 MNLYIFFKIFS
+1 MNLHLFFKIFS
-12 AFSFLSA
+12 AFSVVSA
-19 IFLLRFVRAISKAQ
+19 IFLLHFVRTISKAR
-33 TDAKEPTIFVICAIS
+33 TDAKEPTILVICTIS
-48 AMLFTYSLFLM
+48 AMLLIYSLFLM
-59 SEFHT
+59 SEFYN
-64 KALILFCAFKVC
+64 KALILFCVYKVC
-76 SIWTY
+76 AIWTY
-81 YLTFSFNHAFTNT
+81 YLAFSFNHAFTNT
-94 TKKIGFLKELYFILC
+94 TKKLGFIKEFYFILC

-122 QIIFD
+122 NVIFD
-127 LIPARTKA
+127 LVPAHTNA

-141 IEFTSKFG
+141 IKYTYRFG
-149 FHKLL
+149 FHKLV
-154 CAILSFSSV
+154 CAILSFSSL

-175 YNKVKYIAILTSESL
+175 YNKVKYVTILTSESL
-190 VLIANYIFNSLNLPL
+190 VLIANYVFNSLDLPL
-205 NFSLLMLVASSI
+205 NISLLMLVASSI
-217 FIASYVNKDFSSP
+217 FIANYVNKDFSAP

-235 LSAITESIKDIIFC
+235 LSAITESINDVIFC

-265 VLKKSNDNLENFA
+265 VFKKSNDNLENFA
-278 KEFRQNFLKTRPSE
+278 KEFRQNFLKNRPSE

-299 GEERYYVTEYKD
+299 GEERYYITEYKD

-339 YIANHDLL
+339 YIATHDLL
-347 TGLLNRSGFFKKM
+347 TGLFNRSGFFKKM
-360 QEDLNQNTYK
+360 QEALYQNTFK

-387 IYSEK
+387 IYSEQ

-400 QTEVIKRLCYKKSII
+400 QTEVMKRLPGHKKSII
-415 GRIADDKFAIFME
+415 GRIADDKFAILME
-428 KQNFDKDIF
+428 KQDFDKDIF
-437 EEAFN
+437 EEVFN

-464 YDKKE
+464 YDKKD
-469 TVQSIYD
+469 TIQSIYD
-476 KAKISVDTIKDS
+476 KAKISLDAIKDS
-488 DNQIFSFYNSSMME
+488 DNQIFSFYNPSMME
-502 KMLMEKDIVND
+502 KMLKEKDIVND

-523 SIQLQPIM
+523 SIQLQPVM
-531 DKDGNVLG
+531 DKEGNVLG
-539 AESVVRWNHPKYENL
+539 AESVVRWNNPKYEDL

-579 AAKKLHEWKKRGF
+579 VAKKLHEWKKRGF
-592 SDLFI
+592 ADRFI
-597 SVNASSKDKFFID
+597 SVNVSSKDKFFID
-610 ITKTFSGLI
+610 IIKTFSELI
-619 KKYDISPQNFKAEIK
+619 KKYDISPQNFKVEIR
-634 ETAMVENPEKTIEIF
+634 ETAMLENPEKTISIF
-649 SDLKKLGIKVYIDN
+649 SQLKKLGIKVYIDN

-683 MDTSFLTESKVSGKN
+683 MDTSFLSESKVSGKN

-706 SMSNTL
+706 SMSSNL

-743 STPLPV
+743 SKPLPV
-749 KTYEAKYLQNSS
+749 KTYEAKYL
-761 QAKK
+761 

>member
-1 MNLYIFFKIFS
+1 MNLHLFFKIFS
-12 AFSFLSA
+12 AFSVVSA
-19 IFLLRFVRAISKAQ
+19 IYLLHFVRTISKAR
-33 TDAKEPTIFVICAIS
+33 TDAKEPTILVICTIS
-48 AMLFTYSLFLM
+48 AMLLIYSLFLM
-59 SEFHT
+59 SEFYN
-64 KALILFCAFKVC
+64 KALILFCVYKVC
-76 SIWTY
+76 AIWTY
-81 YLTFSFNHAFTNT
+81 YLAFSFNHAFTNT
-94 TKKIGFLKELYFILC
+94 TKKLGFIKEFYFILC

-122 QIIFD
+122 HVIFD
-127 LIPARTKA
+127 LEQAFTKT

-141 IEFTSKFG
+141 IKYTSKFG
-149 FHKLL
+149 FHKLV
-154 CAILSFSSV
+154 CAILSFSSL

-175 YNKVKYIAILTSESL
+175 YNKVKYVTILTSESL
-190 VLIANYIFNSLNLPL
+190 VLIANYVFNSLNLPL
-205 NFSLLMLVASSI
+205 NISLLMLVASSI
-217 FIASYVNKDFSSP
+217 FIANYVNKDFSAP

-235 LSAITESIKDIIFC
+235 LSAITESINDIIFC

-265 VLKKSNDNLENFA
+265 VFKKSNDNLENFA
-278 KEFRQNFLKTRPSE
+278 KEFRQNFLKNRPSE
-292 LSLKLDN
+292 LSLKLDD
-299 GEERYYVTEYKD
+299 GEERYYITEYKD

-339 YIANHDLL
+339 YIATHDLL
-347 TGLLNRSGFFKKM
+347 TGLFNRSGFFKKM
-360 QEDLNQNTYK
+360 QEALYQNTFK

-387 IYSEK
+387 IYSEQ

-400 QTEVIKRLCYKKSII
+400 QTEVMKRLPGHKKSII
-415 GRIADDKFAIFME
+415 GRIADDKFAILME
-428 KQNFDKDIF
+428 KQDFDKDIF
-437 EEAFN
+437 EEVFN

-464 YDKKE
+464 YDKKD
-469 TVQSIYD
+469 TVQSIFD
-476 KAKISVDTIKDS
+476 KAKISLDAIKDS
-488 DNQIFSFYNSSMME
+488 ENQIFSFYNPSMME
-502 KMLMEKDIVND
+502 KMLKEKDIVND

-523 SIQLQPIM
+523 SIQLQPVM
-531 DKDGNVLG
+531 DKEGNVLG
-539 AESVVRWNHPKYENL
+539 AESVVRWNNPKYEDL

-579 AAKKLHEWKKRGF
+579 VAKKLHEWKERGF
-592 SDLFI
+592 ADRFI
-597 SVNASSKDKFFID
+597 SVNVSSKDKFFID
-610 ITKTFSGLI
+610 IIKTFSELI
-619 KKYDISPQNFKAEIK
+619 KKYDISPQNFKVEIR
-634 ETAMVENPEKTIEIF
+634 ETAMLENPEKTIAIF
-649 SDLKKLGIKVYIDN
+649 SQLKKLGIKVYIDN

-683 MDTSFLTESKVSGKN
+683 MDTSFLSESKVSGKN

-706 SMSNTL
+706 SMTSDL

-743 STPLPV
+743 SKPLPV
-749 KTYEAKYLQNSS
+749 KTYEAKYL
-761 QAKK
+761 

>member
-76 SIWTY
+76 PIWTY

-360 QEDLNQNTYK
+360 QEALNQNTYK
-370 NPILICTNIK
+370 NPILLCTNIK

-476 KAKISVDTIKDS
+476 KAKISVDTIKNS

-649 SDLKKLGIKVYIDN
+649 SELKKLGIKVYIDN